1 MEKKETKLTELFELN
16 SGKRE
21 YKGLDG
27 ITVHKVDIYKNR
39 GLIELKLNGVSS
51 LPADNDAAVF
61 LEDLET
67 DFGFRINFVFDECRG
82 GNISDYIDGLEKL
95 IMYMVKRDG
104 GASLQGFTDYVRVI
118 CSEGNPDEGIKPGA
132 DLNVPEWWEG
142 MLGPNGKYDL
152 SSAFGNA
159 VYACCRIPPDSY
171 DIKVIDTTSDYE
183 DYSPE
188 NDILRAMENGT
199 YEEYDGNY
207 AKSAPKKSGKKKTE
221 AEVFA
226 EDNDAASNKDSWA
239 YKAKQVQKEA
249 KVESKNNF
257 DYSKNAQADEII
269 FGKVKKQAT
278 NMKIKSL
285 SMGEMDVNIIGSIKI
300 TDDLR
305 LTKSGK
311 SVIAKFDCFD
321 DTDGI
326 SCIAFLKPEEAD
338 GFQKKFEKGG
348 YVALQGN
355 CEKDTFSGEIQFKV
369 NGAFPAD
376 KPAGRKDTAERKRVE
391 LHVHTKMSA
400 DDATTD
406 PADLIKLAASFGHS
420 ACAVTDHG
428 VVQAFPH
435 VFEAAKGINKKRK
448 DTDEAPFKCI
458 LGCEGYLVDD
468 GPTVFYNLPY
478 DVEKDNYFKKADGD
492 EDAALNFIEKPKAV
506 GSFVSIV
513 IKREGDDALKDTFTS
528 VCASKYRLKGYKPV
542 KPEEEG
548 ESDQDAM
555 EFASHDID
563 KSLWDVSEFPEKL
576 SDESISI
583 KPLEPHYHLG
593 RVINEELDINCA
605 YADGSDEVIPSELVF
620 EHVADFHADFGD
632 AIYPGKGEPCDSYF
646 AMGELLEFIG
656 DSYITGPDIFTTLA
670 FLRRAGYGINIE
682 DHVYYRHKF
691 LMPAT
696 SDEDILETYYKGEFK
711 TVDELLAAKGTAFTY
726 AAAGDTH
733 DTMFEACYKSA
744 SCLAACLKDAGTV
757 NALDINYASG
767 HYTPGK
773 IKLIKQKNQSAKES
787 EALPVYH
794 IIYLARSNMGL
805 YNLYR
810 LVSESNIHYFSR
822 RPRTPKSLLKYF
834 KSGIIVGGACE
845 QGEIF
850 RYVLKAYVDSNKDRS
865 LTRKLLS
872 ESEEFRKILSLYDYV
887 EIQPLCNNMFIT
899 RQEPEKFGGTQPMN
913 ADDIRIINELLVET
927 ADDHNMPVCA
937 TTDSH
942 FLNKEDGRYRK
953 YMMMSM
959 GFEDAEMQSDL
970 YFRNTQEMLDE
981 FAYLGEKKAEEV
993 VIDNTN
999 KIADLIEFGIKPF
1012 PDGSY
1017 PPQIARAAADVRD
1030 IAYTKANRLYR
1041 HNGVLN
1047 EVVKARLDRELES
1060 IIGNGYAIMYYIA
1073 YRLVKKSNNDGYVV
1087 GSRGSVGSSFAATMC
1102 GISEVNPLPPHYR
1115 CPKCNYAEFDN
1126 SGKFGSGYDLP
1137 PKNCP
1142 ECGEKLIPDGQDI
1155 PFETFLGF
1163 KGDKQPDIDLN
1174 FSGEYQ
1180 PRAHAYVGVLFGGT
1194 HTFKAGTIGAY
1205 QDKNA
1210 YGVCRKVCEEKGE
1223 PFTQAHLAFMAR
1235 DIIGVKRTT
1244 SQHPGGIVVIA
1255 KEMDIYEFT
1264 PIQFP
1269 ANKTDGGIIT
1279 THFDFRA
1286 MHDTILKL
1294 DILGHA
1300 DPTVL
1305 RMLSDITGVTITDI
1319 PIPDEKVMSLLESTD
1334 ALGFPV
1340 EATDAGSAT
1349 LGLSELGTNM
1359 ARGMIKETKPTRFYD
1374 LVQLMGLSHGTDVWT
1389 GNAQDLIR
1397 DGTCDLN
1404 SVIGCRDSIMTS
1416 LIYWGLPNKDA
1427 FDIMEGVRKGKV
1439 AAGKVEKWPEYVE
1452 EMKSCG
1458 VPDWYIESCQKIKYM
1473 FPKAHAAAYAIS
1485 SLRVAWFKVYYP
1497 EEYYCSFFTHRGEG
1511 LFNAEDMC
1519 SGPEKVKERRIEL
1532 NEEMH
1537 AKGDPNTKLKYY
1549 FYELVE
1555 EMYARGITF
1564 APITLEDSLGTK
1576 FAKAGPKLIRPPFCA
1591 IPAVSPANG
1600 EAIERARA
1608 DGPFKNR
1615 DDFMK
1620 RTGVGQS
1627 VTEKLLAYGGILD
1640 DLPESAQM
1648 NLFDLFGGNDNGDD
1662 DGDK

>member
-1 MEKKETKLTELFELN
+1 MEKKSVKLLELFNVDEDRYQDLN
-16 SGKRE
+16 
-21 YKGLDG
+21 GL
-27 ITVHKVDIYKNR
+27 IVSKVDIYKAKAAINLVLEGADTLKDNR
-39 GLIELKLNGVSS
+39 SIVKLVKEL
-51 LPADNDAAVF
+51 
-61 LEDLET
+61 EQ
-67 DFGFRINFVFDECRG
+67 DFGTKVNFSFKDINKDNFESLYDKLRVLIRHYITRDSVG
-82 GNISDYIDGLEKL
+82 GVNDMVDFISLGFGCDYGTINIDVPAGWLMMFGDKDRENLIRSVDNAISICAAERLDFTYEIVSCDPDVAGSDTYPEYDILKAIEEGKLE
-95 IMYMVKRDG
+95 
-104 GASLQGFTDYVRVI
+104 F
-118 CSEGNPDEGIKPGA
+118 PDE
-132 DLNVPEWWEG
+132 PEAA
-142 MLGPNGKYDL
+142 PASK
-152 SSAFGNA
+152 
-159 VYACCRIPPDSY
+159 
-171 DIKVIDTTSDYE
+171 
-183 DYSPE
+183 
-188 NDILRAMENGT
+188 GT
-199 YEEYDGNY
+199 R
-207 AKSAPKKSGKKKTE
+207 KKKSDKKADTDAKPAGKDTWE
-221 AEVFA
+221 A
-226 EDNDAASNKDSWA
+226 
-239 YKAKQVQKEA
+239 KAQQLRKEA
-249 KVESKNNF
+249 KQEEKKF
-257 DYSKNAQADEII
+257 DYKAQANADNQLY
-269 FGKVKKQAT
+269 GKVKKQAT
-278 NMKIKSL
+278 FMKIADVTI
-285 SMGEMDVNIIGSIKI
+285 GCFDVNIAGNLVFNEDSFKLAK
-300 TDDLR
+300 TGR
-305 LTKSGK
+305 
-311 SVIAKFDCFD
+311 SVIVKFMCLD

-338 GFQKKFEKGG
+338 GFQKEFGKGG
-348 YVALQGN
+348 YVGIQGN
-355 CEKDTFSGEIQFKV
+355 VENDSFTGDKCIKVSGFFSAEKPPK
-369 NGAFPAD
+369 
-376 KPAGRKDTAERKRVE
+376 RKDTAERKRVE
-391 LHVHTKMSA
+391 LHVHTKMSES
-400 DDATTD
+400 DATTD

-448 DTDEAPFKCI
+448 DTGETPIKCI

-478 DVEKDNYFKKADGD
+478 DVKNDKIKPSDVD
-492 EDAALNFIEKPKAV
+492 DDASLNFITKPKAV

-513 IKREGDDALKDTFTS
+513 IERHGDDALRDTFTS
-528 VCASKYRLKGYKPV
+528 VCASKFRLKGYKAV

-563 KSLWDVSEFPEKL
+563 KTLWNPEEIPEEL
-576 SDESISI
+576 RDENINA
-583 KPLEPHYHLG
+583 KPLEPHAALG
-593 RVINEELDINCA
+593 TAVNVDLDINGDF
-605 YADGSDEVIPSELVF
+605 ADGSDEFIPSELVF
-620 EHVADFHADFGD
+620 EHVADFHAEFEDV
-632 AIYPGKGEPCDSYF
+632 IYPGTGEPCDSYF

-682 DHVYYRHKF
+682 DHKYYRHKF

-696 SDEDILETYYKGEFK
+696 SDEDILETFYKGEFK
-711 TVDELLAAKGTAFTY
+711 SVDEALNSKGMLLNY
-726 AAAGDTH
+726 APDGSGYDEMLAS
-733 DTMFEACYKSA
+733 CYKSA
-744 SCLAACLKDAGTV
+744 SLLVSCLKDAGTV
-757 NALDINYASG
+757 SALDINYKVG
-767 HYTPGK
+767 HFTPERVK
-773 IKLIKQKNQSAKES
+773 SNEKDAHKFPIT
-787 EALPVYH
+787 PMYH
-794 IIYLARSNMGL
+794 IIYLVRSNMGL

-810 LVSESNIHYFSR
+810 IVSESQIHYYSR

-845 QGEIF
+845 AGEIF
-850 RYVLKAYVDSNKDRS
+850 RFVLKKYRAFNKDRQA
-865 LTRKLLS
+865 TRDCLKD
-872 ESEEFRKILSLYDYV
+872 SEEFAKILSLYDYV
-887 EIQPLCNNMFIT
+887 EIQPLCNNLFLT
-899 RQEPEKFGGTQPMN
+899 RQDPEKYEGGQVPLN
-913 ADDIRIINELLVET
+913 EDDVRIINELLVET

-953 YMMMSM
+953 YMCMSM
-959 GFEDAEMQSDL
+959 GFSDAEMQSDL
-970 YFRNTQEMLDE
+970 YFRTTDEMLDE
-981 FAYLGEKKAEEV
+981 FKYLGEEKAMEV
-993 VIDNTN
+993 VVDNTN
-999 KIADLIEFGIKPF
+999 MIADMIDFGIKPF

-1030 IAYTKANRLYR
+1030 IAYTKANRMYR

-1047 EVVKARLDRELES
+1047 EVVKARLDRELAS

-1126 SGKFGSGYDLP
+1126 TGVYGSGYDLP
-1137 PKNCP
+1137 PKICP

-1180 PRAHAYVGVLFGGT
+1180 PRAHSYVGVLFGGT

-1210 YGVCRKVCEEKGE
+1210 YGVCRKICEEKGE

-1269 ANKTDGGIIT
+1269 ANKTDCGIIT

-1305 RMLSDITGVTITDI
+1305 RMLSDITGVNITDI
-1319 PIPDEKVMSLLESTD
+1319 PIPDEKVMSLLVSTD
-1334 ALGFPV
+1334 ALGFPI

-1397 DGTCDLN
+1397 AGTCDLN

-1452 EMKSCG
+1452 EMKKCG

-1473 FPKAHAAAYAIS
+1473 FPKAHAAAYSIS
-1485 SLRVAWFKVYYP
+1485 TLRVAWFKVYYP

-1511 LFNAEDMC
+1511 LFNAKDMC
-1519 SGPEKVKERRIEL
+1519 NGPEKVKKRRIEL
-1532 NEEMH
+1532 ADEMH

-1555 EMYARGITF
+1555 EMYARGIKF
-1564 APITLEDSLGTK
+1564 APITLNDSLGKK
-1576 FAKAGPKLIRPPFCA
+1576 FTKAGDKLIRPPFCA
-1591 IPAVSPANG
+1591 IAGVSEANG
-1600 EAIERARA
+1600 LDIENARKE
-1608 DGPFKNR
+1608 GEFKNR

-1627 VTEKLLAYGGILD
+1627 VTQKLIDYGGILD
-1640 DLPESAQM
+1640 DLPESAQI
-1648 NLFDLFGGNDNGDD
+1648 NFFDLL
-1662 DGDK
+1662 

>member
-1 MEKKETKLTELFELN
+1 MEKKSVKLLELFNVDSDKYEDLSEL
-16 SGKRE
+16 
-21 YKGLDG
+21 YVL
-27 ITVHKVDIYKNR
+27 KVDIYKAKASINIVLD
-39 GLIELKLNGVSS
+39 GVESLKVANSLVSFVKEL
-51 LPADNDAAVF
+51 
-61 LEDLET
+61 ER
-67 DFGFRINFVFDECRG
+67 DFGTRVNFSFAGIDDENYYFVYDSLNSLIKYYVIRDSDG
-82 GNISDYIDGLEKL
+82 GVRNIADFISLRSDIDYDVPGALSTITYIDIPSGWAMML
-95 IMYMVKRDG
+95 
-104 GASLQGFTDYVRVI
+104 TDSDKNEIIHAVSNAENI
-118 CSEGNPDEGIKPGA
+118 CIGNEDY
-132 DLNVPEWWEG
+132 
-142 MLGPNGKYDL
+142 GKYEIVVVESEFSGYDN
-152 SSAFGNA
+152 SS
-159 VYACCRIPPDSY
+159 D
-171 DIKVIDTTSDYE
+171 
-183 DYSPE
+183 
-188 NDILRAMENGT
+188 DILRAI
-199 YEEYDGNY
+199 EEGKLQFPDDEPVIEQSNKGGR
-207 AKSAPKKSGKKKTE
+207 KKKSDKEKEPDAKPAGKDTWAAK
-221 AEVFA
+221 AE
-226 EDNDAASNKDSWA
+226 
-239 YKAKQVQKEA
+239 QVRKEA
-249 KVESKNNF
+249 KQEDKQSFYKSKE
-257 DYSKNAQADEII
+257 NADNQLY
-269 FGKVKKQAT
+269 GKVKKQAT
-278 NMKIKSL
+278 FMKIANL
-285 SMGEMDVNIIGSIKI
+285 SVGCFDVNIVGDISFN
-300 TDDLR
+300 DDSFKLAKTGR
-305 LTKSGK
+305 
-311 SVIAKFDCFD
+311 SVVVKFMCLD

-338 GFQKKFEKGG
+338 SFQKEYGKGG
-348 YVALQGN
+348 FIGIQGN
-355 CEKDTFSGEIQFKV
+355 VENDSFTGDMMLKVSGFYKAEKPPK
-369 NGAFPAD
+369 
-376 KPAGRKDTAERKRVE
+376 RKDTAERKRVE

-400 DDATTD
+400 SDATTE
-406 PADLIKLAASFGHS
+406 PADLIKLAAQFGHS

-448 DTDEAPFKCI
+448 DTGEAPIKCI

-478 DVEKDNYFKKADGD
+478 DVKNDKFKRADTD
-492 EDAALNFIEKPKAV
+492 EDAALNFIEKPKSV
-506 GSFVSIV
+506 GSFVSLV
-513 IKREGDDALKDTFTS
+513 IKRNGDDALKDTFTS

-563 KSLWDVSEFPEKL
+563 KSLWDISEFPESL
-576 SDESISI
+576 SDESIAI
-583 KPLEPHYHLG
+583 KALEPHAPLG
-593 RVINEELDINCA
+593 KVINADLDINCTF
-605 YADGSDEVIPSELVF
+605 ADGSDEVVPSELVF
-620 EHVADFHADFGD
+620 EHVADFHADFD
-632 AIYPGKGEPCDSYF
+632 DVIYPGKGEPCDSYF

-682 DHVYYRHKF
+682 DHVYYRYKF

-696 SDEDILETYYKGEFK
+696 SDEDILETYFK
-711 TVDELLAAKGTAFTY
+711 REYITVDELLSARGAEFTY
-726 AAAGDTH
+726 ASTGDSH
-733 DTMFEACYKSA
+733 DAMFDECYKSA
-744 SCLAACLKDAGTV
+744 SCLVCCLKDAGSV
-757 NALDINYASG
+757 DALAINYSVG
-767 HYTPGK
+767 HRTPERL
-773 IKLIKQKNQSAKES
+773 KLQKKQKETWEET
-787 EALPVYH
+787 EALPPYH
-794 IIYLARSNMGL
+794 IIYLVRSNMGL

-810 LVSESNIHYFSR
+810 LVSESQIHYFSK

-850 RYVLKAYVDSNKDRS
+850 RYVLKSYVNNDKDRT
-865 LTRKLLS
+865 LTRQALK
-872 ESEEFRKILSLYDYV
+872 ESDEFRKILSLYDYV
-887 EIQPLCNNMFIT
+887 EIQPLCNNMFLT
-899 RQEPEKFGGTQPMN
+899 REEPSKFGGTKPMDEN
-913 ADDIRIINELLVET
+913 DVRIINELLVET
-927 ADDHNMPVCA
+927 ADDHGMPVCA

-942 FLNKEDGRYRK
+942 FLNKEDGIYRK
-953 YMMMSM
+953 YLLMSM
-959 GFEDAEMQSDL
+959 GFEDAEYQPDL
-970 YFRNTQEMLDE
+970 YFRTTDEMLEE
-981 FAYLGEKKAEEV
+981 FSYLGEEKAMEV
-993 VIDNTN
+993 VVDNTN
-999 KIADLIEFGIKPF
+999 MIADKIEFGIKPF

-1030 IAYTKANRLYR
+1030 IAYTKANKLYR

-1126 SGKFGSGYDLP
+1126 SGKYGSGYDLP

-1210 YGVCRKVCEEKGE
+1210 YGICRKICEEKGE
-1223 PFTQAHLAFMAR
+1223 HFTQAHLAYMAR

-1269 ANKTDGGIIT
+1269 AEKTDGGIIT

-1305 RMLSDITGVTITDI
+1305 RMLSDITGVNITDI
-1319 PIPDEKVMSLLESTD
+1319 PIPDEKVMSLLVGTD
-1334 ALGFPV
+1334 ALGFPI

-1397 DGTCDLN
+1397 SGTCDLN

-1439 AAGKVEKWPEYVE
+1439 AAGKVEKWPDYVR
-1452 EMKSCG
+1452 EMKDCG

-1485 SLRVAWFKVYYP
+1485 TLRVAWFKVYYP

-1511 LFNAEDMC
+1511 LFDAEQMC
-1519 SGPEKVKERRIEL
+1519 NGPEKVKKRRIEL
-1532 NEEMH
+1532 ADEMH

-1564 APITLEDSLGTK
+1564 APITLNDSLGKK
-1576 FAKAGPKLIRPPFCA
+1576 FAKAGDKLIRPPFCA
-1591 IPAVSPANG
+1591 IAGVSEANG
-1600 EAIERARA
+1600 IDIENARK
-1608 DGPFKNR
+1608 DGEFKNR

-1627 VTEKLLAYGGILD
+1627 VTQKLLDYGGILD
-1640 DLPESAQM
+1640 DLPESAQL
-1648 NLFDLFGGNDNGDD
+1648 NLFDFLGG
-1662 DGDK
+1662 

>member
-1 MEKKETKLTELFELN
+1 MEKINVKLLDLFNVDSDRYKDLSEL
-16 SGKRE
+16 
-21 YKGLDG
+21 Y
-27 ITVHKVDIYKNR
+27 VQKVDIYKAKASVNIIIDGVESLSGKNSLVSFVHDLENDFGTR
-39 GLIELKLNGVSS
+39 VNFTFKGFDDINFPTAYEAVSDLIKYYVARDNKNEVSN
-51 LPADNDAAVF
+51 PADNI
-61 LEDLET
+61 DLKADVDYDSGDCFGYVTYINILSGWALMLSDSEKKNIIESVREASYICLGTDIPGRFEIET
-67 DFGFRINFVFDECRG
+67 IDPDIAG
-82 GNISDYIDGLEKL
+82 SDL
-95 IMYMVKRDG
+95 M
-104 GASLQGFTDYVRVI
+104 
-118 CSEGNPDEGIKPGA
+118 PD
-132 DLNVPEWWEG
+132 
-142 MLGPNGKYDL
+142 
-152 SSAFGNA
+152 
-159 VYACCRIPPDSY
+159 
-171 DIKVIDTTSDYE
+171 DIYQAMKELKFEDYE
-183 DYSPE
+183 VPADT
-188 NDILRAMENGT
+188 GK
-199 YEEYDGNY
+199 G
-207 AKSAPKKSGKKKTE
+207 SGKKNKSEKKEDSDTKPNKNSWE
-221 AEVFA
+221 A
-226 EDNDAASNKDSWA
+226 
-239 YKAKQVQKEA
+239 KAQQLRKEA
-249 KVESKNNF
+249 KQEEKKF
-257 DYSKNAQADEII
+257 DYKAQANADNQLY
-269 FGKVKKQAT
+269 GKVKKQAT
-278 NMKIKSL
+278 FMKIANL
-285 SMGEMDVNIIGSIKI
+285 TIGCFDVNIAGNLIFNEDSFKLAKTG
-300 TDDLR
+300 R
-305 LTKSGK
+305 
-311 SVIAKFDCFD
+311 SVIVKFMCLD

-338 GFQKKFEKGG
+338 GFQKEFGKGG
-348 YVALQGN
+348 YVGIQGN
-355 CEKDTFSGEIQFKV
+355 VENDSFTGDKCLKVSGFFSAEKPPK
-369 NGAFPAD
+369 
-376 KPAGRKDTAERKRVE
+376 RKDTAERKRVE
-391 LHVHTKMSA
+391 LHVHTKMSES
-400 DDATTD
+400 DATTD
-406 PADLIKLAASFGHS
+406 PADLIKLAAQFGHS

-448 DTDEAPFKCI
+448 DTGEAPIKCI

-478 DVEKDNYFKKADGD
+478 DVKNDKIKPSDVD
-492 EDAALNFIEKPKAV
+492 DDASLNFIFKPKAV

-513 IKREGDDALKDTFTS
+513 IKRNGDDALRDIFTS
-528 VCASKYRLKGYKPV
+528 VCASKYRLKGYKAV

-563 KSLWDVSEFPEKL
+563 KSLWDPSEVPEKL
-576 SDESISI
+576 RDENITK
-583 KPLEPHYHLG
+583 KPLDPHEPLG
-593 RVINEELDINCA
+593 MTVNIERDVKDE
-605 YADGSDEVIPSELVF
+605 YADGTDEVIPSELVF
-620 EHVADFHADFGD
+620 EHVADFHAEFED
-632 AIYPGKGEPCDSYF
+632 AIYPGTGEPCDSYF

-682 DHVYYRHKF
+682 DQVYYRHKF

-696 SDEDILETYYKGEFK
+696 SDEDILETFYKGEFK
-711 TVDELLAAKGTAFTY
+711 TVDEALSSKGTLFNYTAVGSEFDDMFT
-726 AAAGDTH
+726 
-733 DTMFEACYKSA
+733 ACYKSA
-744 SCLAACLKDAGTV
+744 SLLASCLIDAGTV
-757 NALDINYASG
+757 DALDINYKVG
-767 HYTPGK
+767 HYTPAR
-773 IKLIKQKNQSAKES
+773 IKSNDKNANK
-787 EALPVYH
+787 LPIAPMYH
-794 IIYLARSNMGL
+794 IIYLVRSNMGL

-810 LVSESNIHYFSR
+810 IVSESQIHYYAR

-845 QGEIF
+845 RGEIY
-850 RYVLKAYVDSNKDRS
+850 RYVITQYRSLNKDRQA
-865 LTRKLLS
+865 TREFLK
-872 ESEEFRKILSLYDYV
+872 ESEEFAKILSLYDYV

-899 RQEPEKFGGTQPMN
+899 RQDPSKSDTGTTPMN
-913 ADDIRIINELLVET
+913 EDDIRIVNELLVET
-927 ADDHNMPVCA
+927 ADDHGMPVCA

-953 YMMMSM
+953 YMLMSM
-959 GFEDAEMQSDL
+959 GFDDAEMQSDL
-970 YFRNTQEMLDE
+970 YFRTTDEMLEE
-981 FAYLGEKKAEEV
+981 FKYLGEEKAMEV
-993 VIDNTN
+993 VVDNTN
-999 KIADLIEFGIKPF
+999 MIADMIEFGIKPF

-1030 IAYTKANRLYR
+1030 IAYTKANRMYR
-1041 HNGVLN
+1041 HKGVLN
-1047 EVVKARLDRELES
+1047 EVVKARLDRELDS
-1060 IIGNGYAIMYYIA
+1060 IINNGYAIMYYIA

-1115 CPKCNYAEFDN
+1115 CKKCNYAEFDN
-1126 SGKFGSGYDLP
+1126 SGKYGSGYDLP

-1142 ECGEKLIPDGQDI
+1142 ECGEPLTPDGQDI

-1210 YGVCRKVCEEKGE
+1210 YGVCRKICEEKGE

-1269 ANKTDGGIIT
+1269 ANKTDCGIIT

-1305 RMLSDITGVTITDI
+1305 RMLSDITGVNITDI
-1319 PIPDEKVMSLLESTD
+1319 PIPDEKVMSLLVNTD
-1334 ALGFPV
+1334 ALGFPI

-1397 DGTCDLN
+1397 AGTCDLN

-1452 EMKSCG
+1452 EMKKCG

-1473 FPKAHAAAYAIS
+1473 FPKAHAAAYSIS
-1485 SLRVAWFKVYYP
+1485 TLRVAWFKVYYP

-1519 SGPEKVKERRIEL
+1519 NGPEKVKKRRIEL
-1532 NEEMH
+1532 ADEMH

-1564 APITLEDSLGTK
+1564 APITLNDSLGKK

-1600 EAIERARA
+1600 EAIEKARA
-1608 DGPFKNR
+1608 EAPFKNR

-1627 VTEKLLAYGGILD
+1627 VTQKLLDYGGILD
-1640 DLPESAQM
+1640 DLPESAQINM
-1648 NLFDLFGGNDNGDD
+1648 FDLM
-1662 DGDK
+1662 

>member
-16 SGKRE
+16 SGDKE
-21 YKGLDG
+21 YSGLDG
-27 ITVHKVDIYKNR
+27 ITVQKLDIYKAR
-39 GLIELKLNGVSS
+39 GLIELKLNGVTS
-51 LPADNDAAVF
+51 LTAGNDLVGF

-67 DFGFRINFVFDECRG
+67 DFGFTVNFVFEECSG
-82 GNISDYIDGLEKL
+82 GNIVDYIDGLDKL
-95 IMYMVKRDG
+95 LLYMVKRDG
-104 GASLQGFTDYVRVI
+104 AAGLKGFVDYVRVD
-118 CSEGNPDEGIKPGA
+118 SNSGIELVVPG
-132 DLNVPEWWEG
+132 WWDG
-142 MLGPNGKYDL
+142 MLGPNGKGDL
-152 SSAFGNA
+152 LSAFADA
-159 VYACCRIPPDSY
+159 VYACCRIPADLY
-171 DIKVIDTTSDYE
+171 ELKVLSVTSDHDE
-183 DYSPE
+183 YSPE
-188 NDILRAMENGT
+188 DDILRAIESGT
-199 YEEYDGNY
+199 YEEFDGNY
-207 AKSAPKKSGKKKTE
+207 GKTPSKKGKKKKSETE
-221 AEVFA
+221 AFA

-239 YKAKQVQKEA
+239 YKAKQVQQEA

-257 DYSKNAQADEII
+257 DYSKNAQAEEIV
-269 FGKVKKQAT
+269 FGKVKKQAV
-278 NMKIKSL
+278 NMKIKNL
-285 SMGEMDVNIIGSIKI
+285 ALGEMDVNIVGRIQI
-300 TDDLR
+300 TDELR

-311 SVIAKFDCFD
+311 SVITKFDCFD

-348 YVALQGN
+348 YVGLQGN
-355 CEKDTFSGEIQFKV
+355 CEKDSYSGEIQFKV
-369 NGAFPAD
+369 NGAFPAE
-376 KPAGRKDTAERKRVE
+376 KPEGRKDNSERKRVE

-448 DTDEAPFKCI
+448 ETGEAPIKCI

-478 DVEKDNYFKKADGD
+478 DVEKDKFFKKAEGD

-506 GSFVSIV
+506 GSFVSLV
-513 IKREGDDALKDTFTS
+513 IKRNGDDALKDTFTS

-542 KPEEEG
+542 RPVEEG

-563 KSLWDVSEFPEKL
+563 KSLWDISEFPEKL
-576 SDESISI
+576 SDESIAV
-583 KPLEPHYHLG
+583 KQVAPHERLG
-593 RVINEELDINCA
+593 EVINAELDINCA
-605 YADGSDEVIPSELVF
+605 FADGSDEVVPLELVF
-620 EHVADFHADFGD
+620 EHVADFHADFED
-632 AIYPGKGEPCDSYF
+632 AIYPGTGEPCDSYF

-696 SDEDILETYYKGEFK
+696 SDEDILETYFKGEFN
-711 TVDELLAAKGTAFTY
+711 TVDELLAAKGAEFSY
-726 AAAGDTH
+726 NAAGDSH
-733 DTMFEACYKSA
+733 DAMFDKCYKSA
-744 SCLAACLKDAGTV
+744 SCLIACLKDAGTV
-757 NALDINYASG
+757 NALDINYSAG
-767 HYTPGK
+767 HFTPGRIK
-773 IKLIKQKNQSAKES
+773 IAKKSKNNAE
-787 EALPVYH
+787 EPPLPVYH

-810 LVSESNIHYFSR
+810 LVSESHIHYFSG

-845 QGEIF
+845 RGEIY
-850 RYVLKAYVDSNKDRS
+850 RYVITTYRANNKDRV
-865 LTRKLLS
+865 LTRQLLK
-872 ESEEFRKILSLYDYV
+872 ESEEFKRILSLYDYV

-899 RQEPEKFGGTQPMN
+899 RQEPEKSDTGTTPVDEN
-913 ADDIRIINELLVET
+913 DIRIINELLVET

-942 FLNKEDGRYRK
+942 FLNKEDGMYRK
-953 YMMMSM
+953 YLMMCMNYS
-959 GFEDAEMQSDL
+959 DAEMQSDL
-970 YFRNTQEMLDE
+970 YFRNTEEMLAE
-981 FAYLGEKKAEEV
+981 FSYLGEKKAEEV

-999 KIADLIEFGIKPF
+999 MIADLIEFGVKPF

-1126 SGKFGSGYDLP
+1126 SGKYGSGYDLP

-1223 PFTQAHLAFMAR
+1223 TFTQAHLAYMAR

-1319 PIPDEKVMSLLESTD
+1319 PIPDEKVMSLLQSTD
-1334 ALGFPV
+1334 ALGFPI
-1340 EATDAGSAT
+1340 EATDAGAAT

-1374 LVQLMGLSHGTDVWT
+1374 LVQLMGLSHGTDVWN

-1397 DGTCDLN
+1397 EGICDLN

-1439 AAGKVEKWPEYVE
+1439 AAGKIEKWPEYVQ

-1519 SGPEKVKERRIEL
+1519 NGPEKVKERRIEL

-1591 IPAVSPANG
+1591 IPSVSPANG
-1600 EAIERARA
+1600 EAIEKARA
-1608 DGPFKNR
+1608 EGPFKNR

-1620 RTGVGQS
+1620 RTGLGQA

-1648 NLFDLFGGNDNGDD
+1648 NLFDLM
-1662 DGDK
+1662 

>member
-1 MEKKETKLTELFELN
+1 MEKKRVKLLELFNVDSDKYKDLDEL
-16 SGKRE
+16 
-21 YKGLDG
+21 Y
-27 ITVHKVDIYKNR
+27 VVKVDIYKAKASINIILE
-39 GLIELKLNGVSS
+39 GIDSLKYNNSVVALVSELEK
-51 LPADNDAAVF
+51 
-61 LEDLET
+61 
-67 DFGFRINFVFDECRG
+67 DFGTKVNFCF
-82 GNISDYIDGLEKL
+82 N
-95 IMYMVKRDG
+95 
-104 GASLQGFTDYVRVI
+104 GFTDDNLPDAYSNIESLIRYYAARDG
-118 CSEGNPDEGIKPGA
+118 EGPVKNLADFISLQADIDYDNGA
-132 DLNVPEWWEG
+132 ALSYISYINVSSGWSS
-142 MLGPNGKYDL
+142 MLGNEDKESL
-152 SSAFGNA
+152 TSAINDANTICVGNEIS
-159 VYACCRIPPDSY
+159 CRCEILCHDHDMAGMDMSQDDDVIRAIEEGRMVFPDIEY
-171 DIKVIDTTSDYE
+171 V
-183 DYSPE
+183 
-188 NDILRAMENGT
+188 
-199 YEEYDGNY
+199 EEKANKG
-207 AKSAPKKSGKKKTE
+207 SKKKKDEKAGDAE
-221 AEVFA
+221 AKP
-226 EDNDAASNKDSWA
+226 AAKDSWEA
-239 YKAKQVQKEA
+239 KAQQARKEA
-249 KVESKNNF
+249 KQEEKKF
-257 DYSKNAQADEII
+257 DYKAQANADNQLY
-269 FGKVKKQAT
+269 GRVKKQAT
-278 NMKIKSL
+278 FMKISDL
-285 SMGEMDVNIIGSIKI
+285 TIGCFDVNIAGNLIFNEDSFKLAKTG
-300 TDDLR
+300 R
-305 LTKSGK
+305 
-311 SVIAKFDCFD
+311 SVIVKFMCLD

-338 GFQKKFEKGG
+338 GFQNEFGKGG
-348 YVALQGN
+348 YVGIQGN
-355 CEKDTFSGEIQFKV
+355 VENDSFTGDKCLKVSGFFSAEKPPK
-369 NGAFPAD
+369 
-376 KPAGRKDTAERKRVE
+376 RKDNAERKRVE
-391 LHVHTKMSA
+391 LHVHTKMSES
-400 DDATTD
+400 DATTD
-406 PADLIKLAASFGHS
+406 PADLIKLAAQFGHS

-448 DTDEAPFKCI
+448 ETGEAPIKCI

-478 DVEKDNYFKKADGD
+478 DVKNDKIKPSDVD
-492 EDAALNFIEKPKAV
+492 DDASLNFIFKPKAV

-513 IKREGDDALKDTFTS
+513 IKRNGDDALRDTFTS
-528 VCASKYRLKGYKPV
+528 VCASKYRLKGYKAV

-563 KSLWDVSEFPEKL
+563 KSLWDPDEVPETL
-576 SDESISI
+576 RDENITK
-583 KPLEPHYHLG
+583 KPLDPHEPLG
-593 RVINEELDINCA
+593 MTLNIERDIKDE
-605 YADGSDEVIPSELVF
+605 YADGTDEVIPSELVF
-620 EHVADFHADFGD
+620 EHVADFHAEFED
-632 AIYPGKGEPCDSYF
+632 AIYPGTGEPCDSYF

-696 SDEDILETYYKGEFK
+696 SDEDILETFYKGEFK
-711 TVDELLAAKGTAFTY
+711 TLDEALNAKGTMFTY
-726 AAAGDTH
+726 TADGSEFDE
-733 DTMFEACYKSA
+733 MFTACYKSA
-744 SCLAACLKDAGTV
+744 SLLASCLTDAGTV
-757 NALDINYASG
+757 DALSINYSCG
-767 HYTPGK
+767 HYTPEK
-773 IKLIKQKNQSAKES
+773 IKSTKKIAPSS
-787 EALPVYH
+787 PIREAPTYH
-794 IIYLARSNMGL
+794 IIYLVRSNMGL

-810 LVSESNIHYFSR
+810 IVSESQIHYFAL

-845 QGEIF
+845 RGEIY
-850 RYVLKAYVDSNKDRS
+850 RYVISKYRSLNKDRQA
-865 LTRKLLS
+865 TRDFLKD
-872 ESEEFRKILSLYDYV
+872 SEEFAKILSLYDYV

-899 RQEPEKFGGTQPMN
+899 RQDPSKSDTGTTPMN
-913 ADDIRIINELLVET
+913 EDDIRIINELLVDT
-927 ADDHNMPVCA
+927 ADDHGMPVCA

-953 YMMMSM
+953 YMLMSM
-959 GFEDAEMQSDL
+959 GFDDAEMQSDL
-970 YFRNTQEMLDE
+970 YFRTTDEMLEE
-981 FAYLGEKKAEEV
+981 FKYLGEEKAMEV
-993 VIDNTN
+993 VVDNTN
-999 KIADLIEFGIKPF
+999 MIADMIDFGIKPF

-1030 IAYTKANRLYR
+1030 IAYTKANRMYR
-1041 HNGVLN
+1041 HKGVLN
-1047 EVVKARLDRELES
+1047 EVVKARLDRELDS
-1060 IIGNGYAIMYYIA
+1060 IINNGYAIMYYIA

-1126 SGKFGSGYDLP
+1126 SGVYGSGYDLP
-1137 PKNCP
+1137 PKTCP

-1210 YGVCRKVCEEKGE
+1210 YGVCRKICEEKGE

-1269 ANKTDGGIIT
+1269 ANKTDCGIIT

-1305 RMLSDITGVTITDI
+1305 RMLSDITGVNITDI
-1319 PIPDEKVMSLLESTD
+1319 PIPDEKVMSLLVSTD
-1334 ALGFPV
+1334 ALGFPID
-1340 EATDAGSAT
+1340 ATDAGSAT

-1397 DGTCDLN
+1397 AGTCDLN

-1439 AAGKVEKWPEYVE
+1439 AAGKVEKWPQYVE
-1452 EMKSCG
+1452 EMKNCG

-1473 FPKAHAAAYAIS
+1473 FPKAHAAAYSIS
-1485 SLRVAWFKVYYP
+1485 TLRVAWFKVYYP

-1519 SGPEKVKERRIEL
+1519 NGPEKVKKRRIEL
-1532 NEEMH
+1532 ADEMH

-1564 APITLEDSLGTK
+1564 APITLNDSLGKK
-1576 FAKAGPKLIRPPFCA
+1576 FSKAGPKLIRPPFCA

-1600 EAIERARA
+1600 EAIEKARA
-1608 DGPFKNR
+1608 EAPFKNR

-1627 VTEKLLAYGGILD
+1627 VTQKLLDYGGILD
-1640 DLPESAQM
+1640 DLPESAQI
-1648 NLFDLFGGNDNGDD
+1648 NLFDLM
-1662 DGDK
+1662 

>member
-1 MEKKETKLTELFELN
+1 MEKKRVKLLELFNLD
-16 SGKRE
+16 SDKF
-21 YKGLDG
+21 KDLDG
-27 ITVHKVDIYKNR
+27 LFVLKVDIYKAKASVNIVLD
-39 GLIELKLNGVSS
+39 GIDSLTGNNSLKSFVEELES
-51 LPADNDAAVF
+51 
-61 LEDLET
+61 
-67 DFGFRINFVFDECRG
+67 DFGTKVNFSFTGISDVDFPVVFDTLTPLIKHYITRDSSS
-82 GNISDYIDGLEKL
+82 NISDLADFATFRADVDYDADGEPGYQTFICLPSGWASML
-95 IMYMVKRDG
+95 SDPDRVNLT
-104 GASLQGFTDYVRVI
+104 GAVSDASSICFGNELKISYEILSLDPDVAGSDLSDEEEIKQALQGLKFEDFI
-118 CSEGNPDEGIKPGA
+118 EEEDKDS
-132 DLNVPEWWEG
+132 
-142 MLGPNGKYDL
+142 GK
-152 SSAFGNA
+152 
-159 VYACCRIPPDSY
+159 
-171 DIKVIDTTSDYE
+171 
-183 DYSPE
+183 
-188 NDILRAMENGT
+188 
-199 YEEYDGNY
+199 
-207 AKSAPKKSGKKKTE
+207 KSSGKKKSDKDKKDAPE
-221 AEVFA
+221 AA
-226 EDNDAASNKDSWA
+226 PGKDSWKFKA
-239 YKAKQVQKEA
+239 DQLKKEAKQVDKQAFFKAKE
-249 KVESKNNF
+249 
-257 DYSKNAQADEII
+257 NAENQLY
-269 FGKVKKQAT
+269 GRVKKQAT
-278 NMKIKSL
+278 FMKIADL
-285 SMGEMDVNIIGSIKI
+285 TIGCFDVNIAGDISFGEDSFKLAK
-300 TDDLR
+300 T
-305 LTKSGK
+305 GK
-311 SVIAKFDCFD
+311 SVIVKFMCLD

-338 GFQKKFEKGG
+338 SFQKEYGKGG
-348 YVALQGN
+348 FIGIQGN
-355 CEKDTFSGEIQFKV
+355 VENDSFTGDKTLRVSGFYKAEKPPK
-369 NGAFPAD
+369 
-376 KPAGRKDTAERKRVE
+376 RKDTAERKRVE
-391 LHVHTKMSA
+391 LHVHTKMSES
-400 DDATTD
+400 DATTD
-406 PADLIKLAASFGHS
+406 PKDLVKLAVSFGHS

-435 VFEAAKGINKKRK
+435 VFEEAKEKMVGDK
-448 DTDEAPFKCI
+448 PFKCI

-478 DVEKDNYFKKADGD
+478 DVKNDKIKPSGD
-492 EDAALNFIEKPKAV
+492 DDDASLNFITKPKAV
-506 GSFVSIV
+506 GSFVAIT
-513 IKREGDDALKDTFTS
+513 IERNGDDALRDTFTS
-528 VCASKYRLKGYKPV
+528 VCASKFRLKGYKAV

-563 KSLWDVSEFPEKL
+563 KTLWDPEEIPEELK
-576 SDESISI
+576 DENINA
-583 KPLEPHYHLG
+583 KPLDPHAPLG
-593 RVINEELDINCA
+593 TSCNVDLDINGEF
-605 YADGSDEVIPSELVF
+605 ADGSDEVIPTELVF
-620 EHVADFHADFGD
+620 EHVADFHAEFEDI
-632 AIYPGKGEPCDSYF
+632 IYPGTGEPCDSYF

-656 DSYITGPDIFTTLA
+656 DSYVTGPDIFTTLA

-682 DHVYYRHKF
+682 DHKYYRHKF

-696 SDEDILETYYKGEFK
+696 SDEDILETFYKGEFK
-711 TVDELLAAKGTAFTY
+711 TVDEALDSKGASFEFAADGGRF
-726 AAAGDTH
+726 DE
-733 DTMFEACYKSA
+733 MFSACYKSA
-744 SCLAACLKDAGTV
+744 SLLVSCLKDAGTV
-757 NALDINYASG
+757 SALDINYKAG
-767 HYTPGK
+767 HYTPERVK
-773 IKLIKQKNQSAKES
+773 SNEKDARKLPIT
-787 EALPVYH
+787 PMYH
-794 IIYLARSNMGL
+794 IIYLVRSNMGL

-810 LVSESNIHYFSR
+810 IVSESQIHYYSR

-845 QGEIF
+845 RGEIF
-850 RYVLKAYVDSNKDRS
+850 RYVITKYRSLNKDRQA
-865 LTRKLLS
+865 TREFLKD
-872 ESEEFRKILSLYDYV
+872 SEEFAKILSLYDYV
-887 EIQPLCNNMFIT
+887 EIQPLCNNMFLT
-899 RQEPEKFGGTQPMN
+899 RQAPEKSDTGTTPLN
-913 ADDIRIINELLVET
+913 EDDIRIINELLVET

-959 GFEDAEMQSDL
+959 GFDDAEMQSDL
-970 YFRNTQEMLDE
+970 YFRTTDEMLEE
-981 FAYLGEKKAEEV
+981 FKYLGEEKAMEV
-993 VIDNTN
+993 VVDNTN
-999 KIADLIEFGIKPF
+999 MIADMIEYGIKPF

-1030 IAYTKANRLYR
+1030 IAYTKANRMYR

-1047 EVVKARLDRELES
+1047 EVVKARLDRELKS

-1126 SGKFGSGYDLP
+1126 TGVYGSGYDLP
-1137 PKNCP
+1137 PKVCP

-1163 KGDKQPDIDLN
+1163 HGDKQPDIDLN

-1269 ANKTDGGIIT
+1269 ANKTDCGIIT

-1319 PIPDEKVMSLLESTD
+1319 PIPDEKVMSLLVGTD
-1334 ALGFPV
+1334 ALGFPID
-1340 EATDAGSAT
+1340 ATDAGSAT

-1397 DGTCDLN
+1397 SGTCDLN

-1439 AAGKVEKWPEYVE
+1439 AAGKVKKWPDYVE
-1452 EMKSCG
+1452 EMKKCG

-1485 SLRVAWFKVYYP
+1485 TLRVAWFKVYYP

-1511 LFNAEDMC
+1511 LFDATQLCE
-1519 SGPEKVKERRIEL
+1519 GPEKVKKRRIEL
-1532 NEEMH
+1532 ADEMH

-1564 APITLEDSLGTK
+1564 APITLNDSLGKK
-1576 FAKAGPKLIRPPFCA
+1576 FTKAGDKLIRPPFCA
-1591 IPAVSPANG
+1591 IPGVSEANG
-1600 EAIERARA
+1600 IDIENARK
-1608 DGPFKNR
+1608 DGEFKNR

-1627 VTEKLLAYGGILD
+1627 VTQKILDYGGILD
-1640 DLPESAQM
+1640 DLPESAQI
-1648 NLFDLFGGNDNGDD
+1648 NLFDMLGG
-1662 DGDK
+1662 

>member
-1 MEKKETKLTELFELN
+1 MEKKRVKLLELFNVEDD
-16 SGKRE
+16 R
-21 YKGLDG
+21 YKDLVDL
-27 ITVHKVDIYKNR
+27 TVVKVDIYKAKASINIILEGIENLKENRSIVAFVEELERDFGTKVNFTFKGINQDNFPYLYESLR
-39 GLIELKLNGVSS
+39 GLIKHYIARDSVGGVCDMVDFINLSFDGDYETVNIDIPTGWSAMLTDSDRKNLKESVGDAVSICV
-51 LPADNDAAVF
+51 ADQ
-61 LEDLET
+61 
-67 DFGFRINFVFDECRG
+67 INFNYEI
-82 GNISDYIDGLEKL
+82 IS
-95 IMYMVKRDG
+95 
-104 GASLQGFTDYVRVI
+104 T
-118 CSEGNPDEGIKPGA
+118 
-132 DLNVPEWWEG
+132 VPEV
-142 MLGPNGKYDL
+142 
-152 SSAFGNA
+152 A
-159 VYACCRIPPDSY
+159 VLDFSQ
-171 DIKVIDTTSDYE
+171 E
-183 DYSPE
+183 D
-188 NDILRAMENGT
+188 DILKAIAEGRVEFPAEEPVEDQSNKGT
-199 YEEYDGNY
+199 
-207 AKSAPKKSGKKKTE
+207 KKKKTDNE
-221 AEVFA
+221 KAPDAKPAGKDTWAAKAE
-226 EDNDAASNKDSWA
+226 
-239 YKAKQVQKEA
+239 QVRKEA
-249 KVESKNNF
+249 KQEDKQSLYRAKE
-257 DYSKNAQADEII
+257 NAENQLY
-269 FGKVKKQAT
+269 GRVKKQAT
-278 NMKIKSL
+278 FMKIENL
-285 SMGEMDVNIIGSIKI
+285 TVGCFDVNIAGDISFN
-300 TDDLR
+300 DDSFKLAK
-305 LTKSGK
+305 TGK
-311 SVIAKFDCFD
+311 SVIVKFMCLD

-338 GFQKKFEKGG
+338 GFQKEFGKGG
-348 YVALQGN
+348 FVGIQGN
-355 CEKDTFSGEIQFKV
+355 VENDSFTGDKCLRVSGFFSAEKPPK
-369 NGAFPAD
+369 
-376 KPAGRKDTAERKRVE
+376 RKDNAERKRVE
-391 LHVHTKMSA
+391 LHVHTKMSES
-400 DDATTD
+400 DATTE

-448 DTDEAPFKCI
+448 DTGEAPIKCI

-478 DVEKDNYFKKADGD
+478 DVKNDKIKPSDVD
-492 EDAALNFIEKPKAV
+492 DDASLNFITKPKAV

-513 IKREGDDALKDTFTS
+513 IKRNGDDALRDTFTS
-528 VCASKYRLKGYKPV
+528 VCASKFRLKGYKAV

-563 KSLWDVSEFPEKL
+563 KSLWNPDEIPEEL
-576 SDESISI
+576 RDENINA
-583 KPLEPHYHLG
+583 KPLEPHAPLG
-593 RVINEELDINCA
+593 TACNVDLDINGE

-620 EHVADFHADFGD
+620 EHVADFHAEFEDI
-632 AIYPGKGEPCDSYF
+632 IYPGSGEPCDSYF

-656 DSYITGPDIFTTLA
+656 DSYVTGPDIFTTLA

-682 DHVYYRHKF
+682 DHIYYRHKF

-696 SDEDILETYYKGEFK
+696 SDEDILETFYKCEYK
-711 TVDELLAAKGTAFTY
+711 TVDEAMSAKGVMFNY
-726 AAAGDTH
+726 APDGSDY
-733 DTMFEACYKSA
+733 DEMFASCYKSA
-744 SCLAACLKDAGTV
+744 SLLASCLNDAGTV
-757 NALDINYASG
+757 DALEINYKVG
-767 HYTPGK
+767 HYTPAR
-773 IKLIKQKNQSAKES
+773 IKSNDKDVHKVPIS
-787 EALPVYH
+787 PMYH
-794 IIYLARSNMGL
+794 IIYLVRSNMGL
-805 YNLYR
+805 YNLYHI
-810 LVSESNIHYFSR
+810 VSESQIHYYSK

-850 RYVLKAYVDSNKDRS
+850 RYVYNNYCAFNKDRQA
-865 LTRKLLS
+865 TRAFLKD
-872 ESEEFRKILSLYDYV
+872 SEEFAKILRLYDYV
-887 EIQPLCNNMFIT
+887 EIQPLCNNMFLT
-899 RQEPEKFGGTQPMN
+899 RVDPAKCKPGTFPLN
-913 ADDIRIINELLVET
+913 EDDVRIINELLVET
-927 ADDHNMPVCA
+927 ADDHGMPVCA

-953 YMMMSM
+953 YMLMSM
-959 GFEDAEMQSDL
+959 GFDDAEMQSDL
-970 YFRNTQEMLDE
+970 YFRTTNEMLDE
-981 FAYLGEKKAEEV
+981 FKYLGEEKAMEV
-993 VIDNTN
+993 VVDNTN
-999 KIADLIEFGIKPF
+999 MIADLIDFGIKPF

-1030 IAYTKANRLYR
+1030 IAYTKANRMYR

-1047 EVVKARLDRELES
+1047 EVVKARLDRELKS

-1126 SGKFGSGYDLP
+1126 TGVYGSGYDLP
-1137 PKNCP
+1137 PKVCP

-1163 KGDKQPDIDLN
+1163 HGDKQPDIDLN

-1210 YGVCRKVCEEKGE
+1210 YGVCRKICEEKGE

-1269 ANKTDGGIIT
+1269 ANKTDCGIIT

-1305 RMLSDITGVTITDI
+1305 RMLSDITGVNITDI
-1319 PIPDEKVMSLLESTD
+1319 PIPDEKVMSLLVSTD

-1397 DGTCDLN
+1397 AGTCDLN

-1452 EMKSCG
+1452 EMKKCG

-1485 SLRVAWFKVYYP
+1485 TLRVAWFKVYYP

-1519 SGPEKVKERRIEL
+1519 NGPEKVKKRRIEL
-1532 NEEMH
+1532 ADEMH

-1576 FAKAGPKLIRPPFCA
+1576 FAKAGPKLIRPPFSA
-1591 IPAVSPANG
+1591 IPSVSPANG

-1608 DGPFKNR
+1608 EAPFKNR

-1627 VTEKLLAYGGILD
+1627 VTQKLLDYGGILD
-1640 DLPESAQM
+1640 DLPESAQI
-1648 NLFDLFGGNDNGDD
+1648 NLFDLM
-1662 DGDK
+1662 

>member
-1 MEKKETKLTELFELN
+1 MEKKSVALLELFNVDKEKYSDLA
-16 SGKRE
+16 
-21 YKGLDG
+21 GLFV
-27 ITVHKVDIYKNR
+27 TKVDIYKARSAIN
-39 GLIELKLNGVSS
+39 LIIDGVDSLVGKNSLVRFVQELEQDFGTKVNLTFKGVDYDNLPDVCISVNDLVMYYIARDNSGGIGDTADFINLQTDVDYDHGAILAYITHINIPSGFDLMLN
-51 LPADNDAAVF
+51 DNDREQLAGAVRNAYQICLGNEIPGTFEIMSMEPDYAGMDISPEDIVRRAIDEGRLETFDEYVQEKKSSKKKKADKETDSGEEAGKDTWEFKAKQLRKEARQEDNKSFYNRKESAENELYGRVKKDAVF
-61 LEDLET
+61 M
-67 DFGFRINFVFDECRG
+67 
-82 GNISDYIDGLEKL
+82 NISDLTIGDVDVNIAGE
-95 IMYMVKRDG
+95 I
-104 GASLQGFTDYVRVI
+104 SFTD
-118 CSEGNPDEGIKPGA
+118 DFKLA
-132 DLNVPEWWEG
+132 
-142 MLGPNGKYDL
+142 
-152 SSAFGNA
+152 
-159 VYACCRIPPDSY
+159 
-171 DIKVIDTTSDYE
+171 
-183 DYSPE
+183 
-188 NDILRAMENGT
+188 
-199 YEEYDGNY
+199 
-207 AKSAPKKSGKKKTE
+207 KSGKTVIIK
-221 AEVFA
+221 FICL
-226 EDNDAASNKDSWA
+226 DA
-239 YKAKQVQKEA
+239 
-249 KVESKNNF
+249 
-257 DYSKNAQADEII
+257 
-269 FGKVKKQAT
+269 
-278 NMKIKSL
+278 
-285 SMGEMDVNIIGSIKI
+285 
-300 TDDLR
+300 
-305 LTKSGK
+305 
-311 SVIAKFDCFD
+311 
-321 DTDGI
+321 TDGI
-326 SCIAFLKPEEAD
+326 SCVAFLKPEEAD
-338 GFQKKFEKGG
+338 RFQKEFGKGG
-348 YVALQGN
+348 FIGIQGN
-355 CEKDTFSGEIQFKV
+355 CENDSFSGDKGFKV
-369 NGAFPAD
+369 SGFFKAERPP
-376 KPAGRKDTAERKRVE
+376 KRKDNAPRKRVE
-391 LHVHTKMSA
+391 LHVHTKMSES
-400 DDATTD
+400 DATTE
-406 PADLIKLAASFGHS
+406 PADLIKLAASWGHS

-435 VFEAAKGINKKRK
+435 VFEQAKEINKKRK
-448 DTDEAPFKCI
+448 DTGEEPIKCI

-478 DVEKDNYFKKADGD
+478 DVKNDKIKPSDADD
-492 EDAALNFIEKPKAV
+492 DASLNFITKPKAV

-513 IKREGDDALKDTFTS
+513 IKRNGDDALRDTFTS
-528 VCASKYRLKGYKPV
+528 VCASKFRLKGYKAV
-542 KPEEEG
+542 RPEEEG

-563 KSLWDVSEFPEKL
+563 KSLWNPDEIPEEL
-576 SDESISI
+576 RDENINV
-583 KPLEPHYHLG
+583 KPLEPHAPLG
-593 RVINEELDINCA
+593 AACNVDLDINGE

-620 EHVADFHADFGD
+620 EHVADFHAEFEDI
-632 AIYPGKGEPCDSYF
+632 IYPGKGEPCDSYF

-696 SDEDILETYYKGEFK
+696 SDEDILETFYKGEFK
-711 TVDELLAAKGTAFTY
+711 TVDEALGSKGSQFVFQADGSDFDEMFTS
-726 AAAGDTH
+726 
-733 DTMFEACYKSA
+733 CYKSA
-744 SCLAACLKDAGTV
+744 SLLVSCLKDAGTV
-757 NALDINYASG
+757 DALDINYKVG
-767 HYTPGK
+767 HYTPARVK
-773 IKLIKQKNQSAKES
+773 TNDKDSYKQYIMP
-787 EALPVYH
+787 LYH
-794 IIYLARSNMGL
+794 IIYLVRSNMGL
-805 YNLYR
+805 YNLYHI
-810 LVSESNIHYFSR
+810 VSESQIHYYSR

-850 RYVLKAYVDSNKDRS
+850 RYVYNNYCAFKKDRQA
-865 LTRKLLS
+865 TRAFLKDS
-872 ESEEFRKILSLYDYV
+872 AEFAKILSLYDYV
-887 EIQPLCNNMFIT
+887 EIQPLCNNMFLT
-899 RQEPEKFGGTQPMN
+899 RIDPEKCKPGTFPLN
-913 ADDIRIINELLVET
+913 EDDVRIINELLVET
-927 ADDHNMPVCA
+927 ADDHGMPVCA

-953 YMMMSM
+953 YMLMSM
-959 GFEDAEMQSDL
+959 GFDDADMQSDL
-970 YFRNTQEMLDE
+970 YFRTTDEMLEE
-981 FAYLGEKKAEEV
+981 FKYLGEEKAMEV
-993 VIDNTN
+993 VVDNTN
-999 KIADLIEFGIKPF
+999 MIADMIDFGIKPF

-1030 IAYTKANRLYR
+1030 IAYTKANRMYR
-1041 HNGVLN
+1041 HKGVLN
-1047 EVVKARLDRELES
+1047 PVVKERLDRELKS

-1087 GSRGSVGSSFAATMC
+1087 GSRGSVGSSFAATMS

-1126 SGKFGSGYDLP
+1126 TGVYGSGYDLP

-1163 KGDKQPDIDLN
+1163 HGDKQPDIDLN

-1210 YGVCRKVCEEKGE
+1210 YGVCRKICEERGE
-1223 PFTQAHLAFMAR
+1223 SFTQAHLAFMAR

-1269 ANKTDGGIIT
+1269 ANKTDCGIIT

-1305 RMLSDITGVTITDI
+1305 RMLSDITGVNITDI
-1319 PIPDEKVMSLLESTD
+1319 PIPDEKVMSLLVSTD
-1334 ALGFPV
+1334 ALGFPI

-1389 GNAQDLIR
+1389 GNAQELIR
-1397 DGTCDLN
+1397 SGTCDLN

-1439 AAGKVEKWPEYVE
+1439 AAGKVAKWPEYVE
-1452 EMKSCG
+1452 EMKNCG
-1458 VPDWYIESCQKIKYM
+1458 VPQWYIESCQKIKYM
-1473 FPKAHAAAYAIS
+1473 FPKAHAAAYSIS
-1485 SLRVAWFKVYYP
+1485 TLRVAWFKVYYP

-1519 SGPEKVKERRIEL
+1519 NGPERVKKRRIEL
-1532 NEEMH
+1532 ADEMH

-1555 EMYARGITF
+1555 EMYARGIRF
-1564 APITLEDSLGTK
+1564 APITLNDSLGTK
-1576 FAKAGPKLIRPPFCA
+1576 FSKAGDKLIRPPFSA
-1591 IPAVSPANG
+1591 IAGVSPSNG
-1600 EAIERARA
+1600 EAIEKARA
-1608 DGPFKNR
+1608 QGEFKNR

-1627 VTEKLLAYGGILD
+1627 VTQTLLDYGGILD
-1640 DLPESAQM
+1640 DLPESAQI
-1648 NLFDLFGGNDNGDD
+1648 DLFGLL
-1662 DGDK
+1662 DGGI

>member
-1 MEKKETKLTELFELN
+1 MEKKSVKLLELFNVDSDKFNDLSEL
-16 SGKRE
+16 
-21 YKGLDG
+21 YVL
-27 ITVHKVDIYKNR
+27 KVDIYKAKASINIVLD
-39 GLIELKLNGVSS
+39 GVESLKGSGSLVSFVSELEK
-51 LPADNDAAVF
+51 
-61 LEDLET
+61 
-67 DFGFRINFVFDECRG
+67 DFGTRVNFSFAGINDVNYFSVYESL
-82 GNISDYIDGLEKL
+82 NSL
-95 IMYMVKRDG
+95 IKYYVVRD
-104 GASLQGFTDYVRVI
+104 
-118 CSEGNPDEGIKPGA
+118 SEGGVKNIADFISLSSDIDYDVPG
-132 DLNVPEWWEG
+132 DLSTITHIEIPSGWAM
-142 MLGPNGKYDL
+142 MLTDSDNKEIIQAVSKAENICIGNEANGKYEIVIVDPEIAVSDD
-152 SSAFGNA
+152 SS
-159 VYACCRIPPDSY
+159 D
-171 DIKVIDTTSDYE
+171 
-183 DYSPE
+183 
-188 NDILRAMENGT
+188 DILRAI
-199 YEEYDGNY
+199 EEGKLQFPDDEPVEEQSKKGGR
-207 AKSAPKKSGKKKTE
+207 KKKSDKEK
-221 AEVFA
+221 
-226 EDNDAASNKDSWA
+226 DPDAKPAGKDSWTA
-239 YKAKQVQKEA
+239 KAEQVRKEAKQEDKQSLYKAKE
-249 KVESKNNF
+249 
-257 DYSKNAQADEII
+257 NADNQLY
-269 FGKVKKQAT
+269 GRVKKQAT
-278 NMKIKSL
+278 FMKIANL
-285 SMGEMDVNIIGSIKI
+285 TVGCFDVNVAGDISFN
-300 TDDLR
+300 DDSFKLAKTGR
-305 LTKSGK
+305 
-311 SVIAKFDCFD
+311 SVVVKFMCLD

-338 GFQKKFEKGG
+338 SFQKEYGKGG
-348 YVALQGN
+348 FIGIQGN
-355 CEKDTFSGEIQFKV
+355 VENDSFTGDKMLKVSGFFSAEKPPK
-369 NGAFPAD
+369 
-376 KPAGRKDTAERKRVE
+376 RKDNAERKRVE
-391 LHVHTKMSA
+391 LHVHTKMSES
-400 DDATTD
+400 DATTD
-406 PADLIKLAASFGHS
+406 PADLIKLAASFGHT

-448 DTDEAPFKCI
+448 DTGEAPIKCI

-478 DVEKDNYFKKADGD
+478 DVKNDKIKPSDVD
-492 EDAALNFIEKPKAV
+492 DDASLNFITKPKAV

-513 IKREGDDALKDTFTS
+513 IKRNGDDALRDTFTS
-528 VCASKYRLKGYKPV
+528 VCASKYRLKGYKDV

-563 KSLWDVSEFPEKL
+563 KSLWDPEEIPEEL
-576 SDESISI
+576 RDENINA
-583 KPLEPHYHLG
+583 KPLEPHAPLG
-593 RVINEELDINCA
+593 TAVNIDLDINGE
-605 YADGSDEVIPSELVF
+605 YADGSDEVIPSELIF
-620 EHVADFHADFGD
+620 EHVADFHAEFED
-632 AIYPGKGEPCDSYF
+632 AIFPGEGEPCDSYF

-656 DSYITGPDIFTTLA
+656 DSYVTGPDIFTTLA

-682 DHVYYRHKF
+682 DHKYYRHKF

-696 SDEDILETYYKGEFK
+696 SDEDILETFYKSEFKNVDDALSAKGAAFEYAINGGEF
-711 TVDELLAAKGTAFTY
+711 DE
-726 AAAGDTH
+726 
-733 DTMFEACYKSA
+733 MFASCYKSA
-744 SCLAACLKDAGTV
+744 SLLVSCLKDAGSV
-757 NALDINYASG
+757 DALSINYSVG
-767 HYTPGK
+767 HYTPEK
-773 IKLIKQKNQSAKES
+773 IKSTKKNGAIA
-787 EALPVYH
+787 EAPMYH
-794 IIYLARSNMGL
+794 IIYLVRSNMGL

-810 LVSESNIHYFSR
+810 IVSESQIHYYSR

-834 KSGIIVGGACE
+834 KSGLIVGGACE

-850 RYVLKAYVDSNKDRS
+850 RYVLKTYWDLNKNRQA
-865 LTRKLLS
+865 TRALLKD
-872 ESEEFRKILSLYDYV
+872 SEEFAKILSLYDYV
-887 EIQPLCNNMFIT
+887 EIQPLCNNMFLT
-899 RQEPEKFGGTQPMN
+899 REDPAGKAPLNE
-913 ADDIRIINELLVET
+913 DDVRIINELLVET
-927 ADDHNMPVCA
+927 ADDHGMPVCA

-953 YMMMSM
+953 YMLMSM
-959 GFEDAEMQSDL
+959 GFDDAEYQPDL
-970 YFRNTQEMLDE
+970 YFRTTNEMLEE
-981 FAYLGEKKAEEV
+981 FKYLGEEKAMEV
-993 VIDNTN
+993 VVDNTN
-999 KIADLIEFGIKPF
+999 MIADMIDFGIKPF

-1030 IAYTKANRLYR
+1030 IAYTKANRMYR

-1047 EVVKARLDRELES
+1047 PEVKERLDRELKS

-1087 GSRGSVGSSFAATMC
+1087 GSRGSVGSSFAATMS

-1115 CPKCNYAEFDN
+1115 CKKCNYAEFDH
-1126 SGKFGSGYDLP
+1126 SGKYGSGYDLP

-1142 ECGEKLIPDGQDI
+1142 ECGEPLIPDGQDI

-1163 KGDKQPDIDLN
+1163 HGDKQPDIDLN

-1210 YGVCRKVCEEKGE
+1210 YGVCRKICEEKGE

-1269 ANKTDGGIIT
+1269 ANKTDCGIIT

-1305 RMLSDITGVTITDI
+1305 RMLSDITGVNITDI
-1319 PIPDEKVMSLLESTD
+1319 PIPDEKVMSLLKSTD
-1334 ALGFPV
+1334 ALGFPI

-1359 ARGMIKETKPTRFYD
+1359 ARGMIKETQPTRFYD

-1389 GNAQDLIR
+1389 GNAQELIR
-1397 DGTCDLN
+1397 AGTCDLN

-1416 LIYWGLPNKDA
+1416 LIYWGVKNKDA

-1439 AAGKVEKWPEYVE
+1439 AAGKVEKWPDYVKQ
-1452 EMKSCG
+1452 MKECG

-1485 SLRVAWFKVYYP
+1485 TLRVAWFKVYYP

-1511 LFNAEDMC
+1511 LFDAEQMC
-1519 SGPEKVKERRIEL
+1519 NGPEKVKKRRIEL
-1532 NEEMH
+1532 ADEMH

-1555 EMYARGITF
+1555 EMYARGIKF
-1564 APITLEDSLGTK
+1564 APITLNDSLGKK
-1576 FAKAGPKLIRPPFCA
+1576 FTKAGDKLIRPPFCA
-1591 IPAVSPANG
+1591 IAGVSEANG
-1600 EAIERARA
+1600 LDIENARK
-1608 DGPFKNR
+1608 DGEFKNR

-1620 RTGVGQS
+1620 RTGIGQS
-1627 VTEKLLAYGGILD
+1627 VTQKLLDYGGILD

-1648 NLFDLFGGNDNGDD
+1648 NLFDMLGG
-1662 DGDK
+1662 

>member
-1 MEKKETKLTELFELN
+1 MEKINVKLLDLFNVDSDRYKDLSEL
-16 SGKRE
+16 
-21 YKGLDG
+21 Y
-27 ITVHKVDIYKNR
+27 VQKVDIYKAKASVNIIIDGVESLSGKNSLVSFVHDLENDFGTR
-39 GLIELKLNGVSS
+39 VNFTFKGFDDINFPTAYEAVSDLIKYYVARDNKNEVSN
-51 LPADNDAAVF
+51 PADNI
-61 LEDLET
+61 DLKADVDYDSGDCFGYVTYINILSGWALMLSDSEKKNIIESVREASYICLGTDIPGRFEIET
-67 DFGFRINFVFDECRG
+67 IDPDIAG
-82 GNISDYIDGLEKL
+82 SDL
-95 IMYMVKRDG
+95 M
-104 GASLQGFTDYVRVI
+104 
-118 CSEGNPDEGIKPGA
+118 PD
-132 DLNVPEWWEG
+132 
-142 MLGPNGKYDL
+142 
-152 SSAFGNA
+152 
-159 VYACCRIPPDSY
+159 
-171 DIKVIDTTSDYE
+171 DIYQAMKELKFEDYE
-183 DYSPE
+183 VPADT
-188 NDILRAMENGT
+188 GK
-199 YEEYDGNY
+199 G
-207 AKSAPKKSGKKKTE
+207 SGKKNKSEKKEDSDTKPNKNSWE
-221 AEVFA
+221 A
-226 EDNDAASNKDSWA
+226 
-239 YKAKQVQKEA
+239 KAQQLRKEA
-249 KVESKNNF
+249 KQEEKKF
-257 DYSKNAQADEII
+257 DYKAQANADNQLY
-269 FGKVKKQAT
+269 GKVKKQAT
-278 NMKIKSL
+278 FMKIANL
-285 SMGEMDVNIIGSIKI
+285 TIGCFDVNIAGNLIFNEDSFKLAKTG
-300 TDDLR
+300 R
-305 LTKSGK
+305 
-311 SVIAKFDCFD
+311 SVIVKFMCLD

-326 SCIAFLKPEEAD
+326 SCIAFLKPEESD
-338 GFQKKFEKGG
+338 GFQKEFGKGG
-348 YVALQGN
+348 YVGIQGN
-355 CEKDTFSGEIQFKV
+355 VENDSFTGDKCLKVSGFFSAEKPPK
-369 NGAFPAD
+369 
-376 KPAGRKDTAERKRVE
+376 RKDTAERKRVE
-391 LHVHTKMSA
+391 LHVHTKMSES
-400 DDATTD
+400 DATTD
-406 PADLIKLAASFGHS
+406 PADLIKLAAQFGHS

-448 DTDEAPFKCI
+448 DTGEAPIKCI

-478 DVEKDNYFKKADGD
+478 DVKNDKIKPSDVD
-492 EDAALNFIEKPKAV
+492 DDASLNFIFKPKAV

-513 IKREGDDALKDTFTS
+513 IKRNGDDALRDTFTS
-528 VCASKYRLKGYKPV
+528 VCASKYRLKGYKAV

-563 KSLWDVSEFPEKL
+563 KSLWDPSEVPEEL
-576 SDESISI
+576 RDENITK
-583 KPLEPHYHLG
+583 KPLDPHEPLG
-593 RVINEELDINCA
+593 MTVNIERDVKDE
-605 YADGSDEVIPSELVF
+605 YADGTDEVIPSELVF
-620 EHVADFHADFGD
+620 EHVADFHAEFED
-632 AIYPGKGEPCDSYF
+632 AIYPGTGEPCDSYF

-682 DHVYYRHKF
+682 DQVYYRHKF

-696 SDEDILETYYKGEFK
+696 SDEDILETFYKGEFK
-711 TVDELLAAKGTAFTY
+711 TVDEALSSKGTMFNYTAVGSEFDDMFT
-726 AAAGDTH
+726 
-733 DTMFEACYKSA
+733 ACYKSA
-744 SCLAACLKDAGTV
+744 SLLASCLIDAGTV
-757 NALDINYASG
+757 DALDINYKVG
-767 HYTPGK
+767 HYTPAR
-773 IKLIKQKNQSAKES
+773 IKSNDKNANK
-787 EALPVYH
+787 LPIAPMYH
-794 IIYLARSNMGL
+794 IIYLVRSNMGL

-810 LVSESNIHYFSR
+810 IVSESQIHYYAR

-845 QGEIF
+845 RGEIY
-850 RYVLKAYVDSNKDRS
+850 RYVITQYRSLNKDRQA
-865 LTRKLLS
+865 TREFLR
-872 ESEEFRKILSLYDYV
+872 ESEEFAKILSLYDYV

-899 RQEPEKFGGTQPMN
+899 RQDPSKSDTGTTPMN
-913 ADDIRIINELLVET
+913 EDDIRIVNELLVET
-927 ADDHNMPVCA
+927 ADDHGMPVCA

-953 YMMMSM
+953 YMLMSM
-959 GFEDAEMQSDL
+959 GFDDAEMQSDL
-970 YFRNTQEMLDE
+970 YFRTTDEMLEE
-981 FAYLGEKKAEEV
+981 FKYLGEEKAMEV
-993 VIDNTN
+993 VVDNTN
-999 KIADLIEFGIKPF
+999 MIADMIEFGIKPF

-1030 IAYTKANRLYR
+1030 IAYTKANRMYR
-1041 HNGVLN
+1041 HKGVLN
-1047 EVVKARLDRELES
+1047 EVVKARLDRELDS
-1060 IIGNGYAIMYYIA
+1060 IINNGYAIMYYIA

-1115 CPKCNYAEFDN
+1115 CKKCNYAEFDN

-1142 ECGEKLIPDGQDI
+1142 ECGEPLTPDGQDI

-1210 YGVCRKVCEEKGE
+1210 YGVCRKICEEKGE

-1269 ANKTDGGIIT
+1269 ANKTDCGIIT

-1305 RMLSDITGVTITDI
+1305 RMLSDITGVNITDI
-1319 PIPDEKVMSLLESTD
+1319 PIPDEKVMSLLVNTD
-1334 ALGFPV
+1334 ALGFPI

-1397 DGTCDLN
+1397 AGTCDLN

-1452 EMKSCG
+1452 EMKKCG

-1473 FPKAHAAAYAIS
+1473 FPKAHAAAYSIS
-1485 SLRVAWFKVYYP
+1485 TLRVAWFKVYYP

-1519 SGPEKVKERRIEL
+1519 NGPEKVKKRRIEL
-1532 NEEMH
+1532 ADEMH

-1564 APITLEDSLGTK
+1564 APITLNDSLGKK

-1600 EAIERARA
+1600 EAIEKARA
-1608 DGPFKNR
+1608 EAPFKNR

-1627 VTEKLLAYGGILD
+1627 VTQKLLDYGGILD
-1640 DLPESAQM
+1640 DLPESAQI
-1648 NLFDLFGGNDNGDD
+1648 NLFDLM
-1662 DGDK
+1662 

>member
-16 SGKRE
+16 IGDKE

-27 ITVHKVDIYKNR
+27 ITVSKVDIYKDK
-39 GLIELKLNGVSS
+39 GLIELKLEGVDT
-51 LPADNDAAVF
+51 LKAGNDAASF
-61 LEDLET
+61 LEDLENN
-67 DFGFRINFVFDECRG
+67 FGFKINFVFEECRDG
-82 GNISDYIDGLEKL
+82 SINSYIEGLEKL
-95 IMYMVKRDG
+95 ILYMIKRDG
-104 GASLQGFTDYVRVI
+104 SSSLRSFVDYVRI
-118 CSEGNPDEGIKPGA
+118 DYEGRSDSGIGNSGI
-132 DLNVPEWWEG
+132 DLNVPGWWNNMTGPFG
-142 MLGPNGKYDL
+142 MEDL
-152 SSAFGNA
+152 SRSFTDA
-159 VYACCRIPPDSY
+159 VYACCRISPEQYSLNVMP
-171 DIKVIDTTSDYE
+171 VTGDYE
-183 DYSPE
+183 EYSPE
-188 NDILRAMENGT
+188 NDIIEAMQSGT
-199 YEEYDGNY
+199 YQEFDGNY
-207 AKSAPKKSGKKKTE
+207 AESEPKKKKKKQTE
-221 AEVFA
+221 LETVAA
-226 EDNDAASNKDSWA
+226 DSDASAKKDSWA
-239 YKAKQVQKEA
+239 YKAAQVQKEA
-249 KVESKNNF
+249 KAESKNNF
-257 DYSKNAQADEII
+257 DYSKNAQAEEII
-269 FGKVKKQAT
+269 FGKVRKQAV
-278 NMKIKSL
+278 NMKIKNLSL
-285 SMGEMDVNIIGSIKI
+285 GEMDVNIVGRIQI
-300 TDDLR
+300 TDELR

-311 SVIAKFDCFD
+311 SVITKFNCFD

-348 YVALQGN
+348 YVGLQGN
-355 CEKDTFSGEIQFKV
+355 CEKDSFSGEIQFKV
-369 NGAFPAD
+369 NGAFPAE
-376 KPAGRKDTAERKRVE
+376 KPAGRKDKAERKRVE
-391 LHVHTKMSA
+391 LHVHTKMSES
-400 DDATTD
+400 DATTD
-406 PADLIKLAASFGHS
+406 PADLIKLAASFGHP

-435 VFEAAKGINKKRK
+435 VFEAAREINDKRK
-448 DTDEAPFKCI
+448 DTGEEPIKCI

-478 DVEKDNYFKKADGD
+478 DYKNDKYFKKADGD
-492 EDAALNFIEKPKAV
+492 EDAALDFLEKPKAV
-506 GSFVSIV
+506 GSFVSIT
-513 IKREGDDALKDTFTS
+513 IRRNGDDALRDTFTS
-528 VCASKYRLKGYKPV
+528 VCASKYRLKGYKALRPA
-542 KPEEEG
+542 EEG
-548 ESDQDAM
+548 ESEQDAM

-563 KSLWDVSEFPEKL
+563 KSLWDESEFPEKL
-576 SDESISI
+576 SDEAIAA
-583 KPLEPHYHLG
+583 KVMEPHEPLG
-593 RVINEELDINCA
+593 KTFNAELDINGE
-605 YADGSDEVIPSELVF
+605 YADGEDEVVPSELVY
-620 EHVADFHADFGD
+620 EHVADFYADFED
-632 AIYPGKGEPCDSYF
+632 AIYPGTGEPCESYF

-682 DHVYYRHKF
+682 EHVYYRHKF

-696 SDEDILETYYKGEFK
+696 SDEDILETYFKGEFK
-711 TVDELLAAKGTAFTY
+711 TVDELLAAKGAEFTY
-726 AAAGDTH
+726 NASGDSH
-733 DTMFEACYKSA
+733 DEMFALCYKSA
-744 SCLAACLKDAGTV
+744 SCLVACLKDAGTAD
-757 NALDINYASG
+757 ALSINYASG

-773 IKLIKQKNQSAKES
+773 IKAAEKDKATGLQVT
-787 EALPVYH
+787 PTYH
-794 IIYLARSNMGL
+794 IIYLVRSNMGL

-810 LVSESNIHYFSR
+810 IVSESQIHYFSK

-834 KSGIIVGGACE
+834 KSGIIVGGACVDG
-845 QGEIF
+845 QIY
-850 RYVLKAYVDSNKDRS
+850 RYVLKTYVDNNKDKA
-865 LTRKLLS
+865 LTRKVLND
-872 ESEEFRKILSLYDYV
+872 SEEFRKLLSLYDYV
-887 EIQPLCNNMFIT
+887 EIQPLCNNMFLT
-899 RQEPEKFGGTQPMN
+899 RQAPAKYGSNVPLDE
-913 ADDIRIINELLVET
+913 DDIRIIDELLVET

-942 FLNKEDGRYRK
+942 FLNKEDGMYRK
-953 YMMMSM
+953 YMLMSM
-959 GFEDAEMQSDL
+959 GFDDADMQSDL

-981 FAYLGEKKAEEV
+981 FAYLGEEKAEEV

-1030 IAYTKANRLYR
+1030 IAYTKANKLYR

-1047 EVVKARLDRELES
+1047 EVVKERLDRELES

-1126 SGKFGSGYDLP
+1126 SGKYGSGYDLP

-1180 PRAHAYVGVLFGGT
+1180 PRAHSYVGVLFGGT

-1210 YGVCRKVCEEKGE
+1210 YGVCRKICEEKGE

-1319 PIPDEKVMSLLESTD
+1319 PIPDEKVMSLLQSTD
-1334 ALGFPV
+1334 ALGFPI
-1340 EATDAGSAT
+1340 EATDAGAAT

-1389 GNAQDLIR
+1389 GNAQELIR
-1397 DGTCDLN
+1397 SGTCDLN

-1439 AAGKVEKWPEYVE
+1439 AAGKVKKWPEYVE

-1591 IPAVSPANG
+1591 IPSVSPANG
-1600 EAIERARA
+1600 EAIEKARA

-1620 RTGVGQS
+1620 RTGLGQS
-1627 VTEKLLAYGGILD
+1627 VTEKLVAYGGILD

-1648 NLFDLFGGNDNGDD
+1648 SLEDLFGGM
-1662 DGDK
+1662 

>member
-1 MEKKETKLTELFELN
+1 MEKKRAKLLDLFNVDYEQYKDLEEL
-16 SGKRE
+16 
-21 YKGLDG
+21 YV
-27 ITVHKVDIYKNR
+27 IKVDIYKARSSINLILDGADSLNNNNTLVSFVKELERDFGTKVNLTFTGLDYDNLPETCDHVADLVRYYISRDSGKGSVSNLADFISLSTDVDYDR
-39 GLIELKLNGVSS
+39 GNVLAYITRINVSAGWAQMLGQSDRDELIESVMKAYLICLGNDIQGSAEIVSS
-51 LPADNDAAVF
+51 NVDVPGSDF
-61 LEDLET
+61 YPED
-67 DFGFRINFVFDECRG
+67 
-82 GNISDYIDGLEKL
+82 
-95 IMYMVKRDG
+95 
-104 GASLQGFTDYVRVI
+104 
-118 CSEGNPDEGIKPGA
+118 
-132 DLNVPEWWEG
+132 
-142 MLGPNGKYDL
+142 
-152 SSAFGNA
+152 
-159 VYACCRIPPDSY
+159 
-171 DIKVIDTTSDYE
+171 
-183 DYSPE
+183 
-188 NDILRAMENGT
+188 DILRAIESGKLEFP
-199 YEEYDGNY
+199 EEEVNAETAG
-207 AKSAPKKSGKKKTE
+207 KGKKKKSSEDKKADPE
-221 AEVFA
+221 AKADKGSWTFKA
-226 EDNDAASNKDSWA
+226 EQARKEAKQEDKQSF
-239 YKAKQVQKEA
+239 YKAKE
-249 KVESKNNF
+249 
-257 DYSKNAQADEII
+257 NAENQLY
-269 FGKVKKQAT
+269 GKVKKQAT
-278 NMKIKSL
+278 FMKIADL
-285 SMGEMDVNIIGSIKI
+285 TVGCFDVNIAGNISFGEDAFKLAK
-300 TDDLR
+300 T
-305 LTKSGK
+305 GK
-311 SVIAKFDCFD
+311 SVIVKFMCLD

-338 GFQKKFEKGG
+338 GFQKEFGKGG
-348 YVALQGN
+348 YIGIQGN
-355 CEKDTFSGEIQFKV
+355 VENDSFTGDKSLRVSGFFS
-369 NGAFPAD
+369 AD
-376 KPAGRKDTAERKRVE
+376 KPPKRKDTAERKRVE
-391 LHVHTKMSA
+391 LHVHTKMSES
-400 DDATTD
+400 DATTD
-406 PADLIKLAASFGHS
+406 PKDLVKLAVSFGHS

-435 VFEAAKGINKKRK
+435 VFEEAKEKMVDDK
-448 DTDEAPFKCI
+448 PFKCI

-478 DVEKDNYFKKADGD
+478 DVKNDKVKPSDVD
-492 EDAALNFIEKPKAV
+492 DDASLNFIFKPKAV

-513 IKREGDDALKDTFTS
+513 IERSGDDALRDTFTS
-528 VCASKYRLKGYKPV
+528 VCASKFRLKGYKAV

-563 KSLWDVSEFPEKL
+563 KSLWNPDEIPEELK
-576 SDESISI
+576 DENINA
-583 KPLEPHYHLG
+583 KPMEPHALLG
-593 RVINEELDINCA
+593 TACNVDLDICGE
-605 YADGSDEVIPSELVF
+605 YADGSDEVIPTELVF
-620 EHVADFHADFGD
+620 EHVADFHAEFEDV
-632 AIYPGKGEPCDSYF
+632 IYPGSGEPCDSYF

-656 DSYITGPDIFTTLA
+656 DSYVTGPDIFTTLA

-682 DHVYYRHKF
+682 DHIYYRHKF

-696 SDEDILETYYKGEFK
+696 SDEDILETFYKGEFK
-711 TVDELLAAKGTAFTY
+711 TVDDALTGKGALFNY
-726 AAAGDTH
+726 APDGSKFDE
-733 DTMFEACYKSA
+733 MFASCYKSA
-744 SCLAACLKDAGTV
+744 SLLAFCLKDAGTV
-757 NALDINYASG
+757 DALEINYKVG
-767 HYTPGK
+767 HYTPAR
-773 IKLIKQKNQSAKES
+773 IKSNEKDAIKR
-787 EALPVYH
+787 PVTPMYH
-794 IIYLARSNMGL
+794 IIYLVRSNMGL

-810 LVSESNIHYFSR
+810 IVSESQIHYYSK

-845 QGEIF
+845 RGEIY
-850 RYVLKAYVDSNKDRS
+850 RYVITKYRSLNKDRQA
-865 LTRKLLS
+865 TRDFLKN
-872 ESEEFRKILSLYDYV
+872 SEEFAKILSLYDYV

-899 RQEPEKFGGTQPMN
+899 RQDPEKSDTGTVPVN
-913 ADDIRIINELLVET
+913 EDDIRIINELLVET

-953 YMMMSM
+953 YMLMSM
-959 GFEDAEMQSDL
+959 GFDDAEMQSDL
-970 YFRNTQEMLDE
+970 YFRTTDEMLEE
-981 FAYLGEKKAEEV
+981 FKYLGEEKAMEV
-993 VIDNTN
+993 VVDNTN
-999 KIADLIEFGIKPF
+999 MIADMIEYGIKPF

-1030 IAYTKANRLYR
+1030 IAYTKANRMYR

-1047 EVVKARLDRELES
+1047 EVVKARLDRELKS

-1126 SGKFGSGYDLP
+1126 TGVYGSGYDLP
-1137 PKNCP
+1137 PKVCP

-1163 KGDKQPDIDLN
+1163 HGDKQPDIDLN

-1210 YGVCRKVCEEKGE
+1210 YGVCRKICEEKGE

-1269 ANKTDGGIIT
+1269 ANKTDCGIIT

-1305 RMLSDITGVTITDI
+1305 RMLSDITGVNITDI
-1319 PIPDEKVMSLLESTD
+1319 PIPDEKVMSLLVSTD
-1334 ALGFPV
+1334 ALGFPI

-1374 LVQLMGLSHGTDVWT
+1374 LVQLMGLSHGTDVWN
-1389 GNAQDLIR
+1389 GNAQELIR
-1397 DGTCDLN
+1397 SGTCDLN

-1439 AAGKVEKWPEYVE
+1439 AAGKVKKWPEYVE
-1452 EMKSCG
+1452 EMKKCG

-1473 FPKAHAAAYAIS
+1473 FPKAHAAAYSIS
-1485 SLRVAWFKVYYP
+1485 TLRVAWFKVYYP

-1519 SGPEKVKERRIEL
+1519 NGPEKVKKRRIEL
-1532 NEEMH
+1532 ADEMH

-1564 APITLEDSLGTK
+1564 APITLNESLGTK

-1591 IPAVSPANG
+1591 ITAVSPANG

-1608 DGPFKNR
+1608 EAPFKNR

-1627 VTEKLLAYGGILD
+1627 VTQKLLDYGGILD
-1640 DLPESAQM
+1640 DLPESAQI
-1648 NLFDLFGGNDNGDD
+1648 NLFDLM
-1662 DGDK
+1662 

>member
-1 MEKKETKLTELFELN
+1 MEKKSVKLLELFNVEDDKYNGLVDLN
-16 SGKRE
+16 
-21 YKGLDG
+21 
-27 ITVHKVDIYKNR
+27 VVKVDIYKAKASINLILEGIENLKDNRSIVAFVEELERDFGTKVNFTFKGVNRDNFPFMYEQLR
-39 GLIELKLNGVSS
+39 GLIKHYIARDCSGGVG
-51 LPADNDAAVF
+51 DMV
-61 LEDLET
+61 
-67 DFGFRINFVFDECRG
+67 DFINLSF
-82 GNISDYIDGLEKL
+82 
-95 IMYMVKRDG
+95 DG
-104 GASLQGFTDYVRVI
+104 GCETVNIDIPSGWSAMLSDSDRKNLKESVGDAINICCTEHIGFDYEIVSRD
-118 CSEGNPDEGIKPGA
+118 PDVAGRDPGA
-132 DLNVPEWWEG
+132 EDDIIKAIEEGRLEFPEEE
-142 MLGPNGKYDL
+142 P
-152 SSAFGNA
+152 A
-159 VYACCRIPPDSY
+159 
-171 DIKVIDTTSDYE
+171 E
-183 DYSPE
+183 DQS
-188 NDILRAMENGT
+188 N
-199 YEEYDGNY
+199 
-207 AKSAPKKSGKKKTE
+207 KSAKKKKTDKDKP
-221 AEVFA
+221 A
-226 EDNDAASNKDSWA
+226 DAKPAGKDSWA
-239 YKAKQVQKEA
+239 AKAEQVRKEAKQEDKQSFYKAKE
-249 KVESKNNF
+249 
-257 DYSKNAQADEII
+257 NAENQLY
-269 FGKVKKQAT
+269 GRVKKQAT
-278 NMKIKSL
+278 FMKIANL
-285 SMGEMDVNIIGSIKI
+285 TVGCFDVNIAGDISFN
-300 TDDLR
+300 DDSFKLAK
-305 LTKSGK
+305 TGK
-311 SVIAKFDCFD
+311 SVIVKFICLD

-338 GFQKKFEKGG
+338 GFQKEFGKGG
-348 YVALQGN
+348 FVGIQGN
-355 CEKDTFSGEIQFKV
+355 VENDSFTGDKTLRVSGFFSAEKPPK
-369 NGAFPAD
+369 
-376 KPAGRKDTAERKRVE
+376 RKDNAERKRVE
-391 LHVHTKMSA
+391 LHVHTKMSES
-400 DDATTD
+400 DATSE
-406 PADLIKLAASFGHS
+406 PADLVKLAASFGHS
-420 ACAVTDHG
+420 AVAVTDHG

-448 DTDEAPFKCI
+448 DTGEAPIKCI

-478 DVEKDNYFKKADGD
+478 DVKNDKIKPSDVD
-492 EDAALNFIEKPKAV
+492 DDASLNFIQKPKAV

-513 IKREGDDALKDTFTS
+513 INRNGDDALRDTFTS
-528 VCASKYRLKGYKPV
+528 VCASKFRLKGYKAV

-563 KSLWDVSEFPEKL
+563 KSLWNP
-576 SDESISI
+576 DEIPAELTDENISV
-583 KPLEPHYHLG
+583 KPLEPHAPLG
-593 RVINEELDINCA
+593 AACNVDLDINGD
-605 YADGSDEVIPSELVF
+605 YADGSEEVIPEELIF
-620 EHVADFHADFGD
+620 EHVADFHAEFGD
-632 AIYPGKGEPCDSYF
+632 VIYPGTGEPCDSYF

-656 DSYITGPDIFTTLA
+656 DSYVTGPDIFTTLA

-696 SDEDILETYYKGEFK
+696 SDEDILETFYKDEFK
-711 TVDELLAAKGTAFTY
+711 NIDEALGSKC
-726 AAAGDTH
+726 
-733 DTMFEACYKSA
+733 TMFEYKPDGSIFDGMFEKCYKSA
-744 SCLAACLKDAGTV
+744 SLLASCLKDAGTAD
-757 NALDINYASG
+757 ALAINYSVG
-767 HYTPGK
+767 HYTPERVK
-773 IKLIKQKNQSAKES
+773 STKKNGAFAES
-787 EALPVYH
+787 PLYH
-794 IIYLARSNMGL
+794 IIYLVRSNMGL
-805 YNLYR
+805 YNLYHI
-810 LVSESNIHYFSR
+810 VSESQIHYYSR

-845 QGEIF
+845 RGEIY
-850 RYVLKAYVDSNKDRS
+850 RYVISSYKKLGKDRNV
-865 LTRKLLS
+865 TR
-872 ESEEFRKILSLYDYV
+872 EFLKTDPEFQKILNLYDYV
-887 EIQPLCNNMFIT
+887 EIQPLCNNVFLT
-899 RQEPEKFGGTQPMN
+899 RQELAKSDTGP
-913 ADDIRIINELLVET
+913 
-927 ADDHNMPVCA
+927 
-937 TTDSH
+937 

-953 YMMMSM
+953 YMLMSM
-959 GFEDAEMQSDL
+959 GFSDAEMQSDL
-970 YFRNTQEMLDE
+970 YFRTTDEMLDE
-981 FAYLGEKKAEEV
+981 FKYLGEEKAMEV
-993 VIDNTN
+993 VVDNTN

-1030 IAYTKANRLYR
+1030 IAYTKANRMYR

-1047 EVVKARLDRELES
+1047 EVVKARLDRELKS

-1126 SGKFGSGYDLP
+1126 TGKYGSGYDLP
-1137 PKNCP
+1137 PKICP

-1163 KGDKQPDIDLN
+1163 HGDKQPDIDLN

-1210 YGVCRKVCEEKGE
+1210 YGVCRKICEEKGE

-1269 ANKTDGGIIT
+1269 ANKTDCGIIT

-1319 PIPDEKVMSLLESTD
+1319 PIPDEKVMSLLVGTD
-1334 ALGFPV
+1334 ALGFPI

-1397 DGTCDLN
+1397 SGTCDLN

-1439 AAGKVEKWPEYVE
+1439 AAGKVEKWPDYVK
-1452 EMKSCG
+1452 EMKECG

-1485 SLRVAWFKVYYP
+1485 TLRVAWFKVYYP

-1511 LFNAEDMC
+1511 LFNADDMC
-1519 SGPEKVKERRIEL
+1519 NGPEKVKKRRIEL
-1532 NEEMH
+1532 ADEMH

-1564 APITLEDSLGTK
+1564 DPITLEDSLGTK
-1576 FAKAGPKLIRPPFCA
+1576 FKKSGPKKIRPPFCA
-1591 IPAVSPANG
+1591 ITAVSPANG
-1600 EAIERARA
+1600 EAIEKARA
-1608 DGPFKNR
+1608 EGPFKNR

-1627 VTEKLLAYGGILD
+1627 VTQKLLDYGGILD
-1640 DLPESAQM
+1640 DLPESAQI
-1648 NLFDLFGGNDNGDD
+1648 NLFDLM
-1662 DGDK
+1662 

>member
-1 MEKKETKLTELFELN
+1 MEKKSVKLLELFNVGDDRYQDLID
-16 SGKRE
+16 
-21 YKGLDG
+21 L
-27 ITVHKVDIYKNR
+27 TVVKVDIYKAKASINIILEGVETIRDNRSLVAFVEELEHDFGTKVNFTFKDVNSGNFLSLYDHIR
-39 GLIELKLNGVSS
+39 GLVNHYIARDSVGGVSDMVDFINLNFGENYS
-51 LPADNDAAVF
+51 TVNIEIPSGWAMMLSESDRNDLISAVNNA
-61 LEDLET
+61 
-67 DFGFRINFVFDECRG
+67 IHICA
-82 GNISDYIDGLEKL
+82 SD
-95 IMYMVKRDG
+95 
-104 GASLQGFTDYVRVI
+104 RVSFEYEI
-118 CSEGNPDEGIKPGA
+118 
-132 DLNVPEWWEG
+132 
-142 MLGPNGKYDL
+142 
-152 SSAFGNA
+152 
-159 VYACCRIPPDSY
+159 
-171 DIKVIDTTSDYE
+171 TTSDPDVAGSDLAPE
-183 DYSPE
+183 D
-188 NDILRAMENGT
+188 DILRAIEEGRLEFPEDEAVEEQAKKGT
-199 YEEYDGNY
+199 
-207 AKSAPKKSGKKKTE
+207 KKKKAEE
-221 AEVFA
+221 AKA
-226 EDNDAASNKDSWA
+226 PDAKPAGKDSWA
-239 YKAKQVQKEA
+239 AKAEQLRKEAKQEDKQSFYKAKE
-249 KVESKNNF
+249 
-257 DYSKNAQADEII
+257 NAENQLY
-269 FGKVKKQAT
+269 GRVKKQAT
-278 NMKIKSL
+278 FMKIDSL
-285 SMGEMDVNIIGSIKI
+285 TVGCFDVNVAGDISFNEDSFKLAK
-300 TDDLR
+300 T
-305 LTKSGK
+305 GK
-311 SVIAKFDCFD
+311 SVVVKFMCLD

-338 GFQKKFEKGG
+338 SFQKEYGKGG
-348 YVALQGN
+348 FIGIQGN
-355 CEKDTFSGEIQFKV
+355 VENDSFTGDKMLKVSGFYKAERPPK
-369 NGAFPAD
+369 
-376 KPAGRKDTAERKRVE
+376 RKDTAERKRVE
-391 LHVHTKMSA
+391 LHVHTKMSES
-400 DDATTD
+400 DATTD
-406 PADLIKLAASFGHS
+406 PADLIKLAAQFGHS

-448 DTDEAPFKCI
+448 DTGEAPIKCI

-478 DVEKDNYFKKADGD
+478 DVENDKIKPSDVDD
-492 EDAALNFIEKPKAV
+492 DASLNFIFKQKAV

-513 IKREGDDALKDTFTS
+513 IKRNGDDALRDTFTT
-528 VCASKYRLKGYKPV
+528 VCASKYRLKGYKAV
-542 KPEEEG
+542 MPEEEG

-555 EFASHDID
+555 DFAARDID
-563 KSLWDVSEFPEKL
+563 KSLWSPDEIPEEL
-576 SDESISI
+576 TDENISV
-583 KPLEPHYHLG
+583 KPLEPHEPLG
-593 RVINEELDINCA
+593 QSINVDLDINGE
-605 YADGSDEVIPSELVF
+605 YADGRDEVIPSELVF
-620 EHVADFHADFGD
+620 DHVADFHAEFEDI
-632 AIYPGKGEPCDSYF
+632 IYPGKGEPCDSYF

-656 DSYITGPDIFTTLA
+656 DSYVTGPDVFTTLA

-696 SDEDILETYYKGEFK
+696 SDEDILETFYKGEYK
-711 TVDELLAAKGTAFTY
+711 TVDEALGAKGALFNY
-726 AAAGDTH
+726 AACGSEFDE
-733 DTMFEACYKSA
+733 MFNACYKSA
-744 SCLAACLKDAGTV
+744 SLLAACLTDAGTV
-757 NALDINYASG
+757 SALDINYKVG
-767 HYTPGK
+767 HYTPAR
-773 IKLIKQKNQSAKES
+773 IKSNDKDARKMPIA
-787 EALPVYH
+787 PMYH
-794 IIYLARSNMGL
+794 IIYLVRSNMGL

-810 LVSESNIHYFSR
+810 IVSESQIHYYSR

-834 KSGIIVGGACE
+834 KSGLIVGGACE
-845 QGEIF
+845 RGEIY
-850 RYVLKAYVDSNKDRS
+850 RYVITKYRSLNKDRQA
-865 LTRKLLS
+865 TRAFLKD
-872 ESEEFRKILSLYDYV
+872 SEEFANILSLYDYV

-899 RQEPEKFGGTQPMN
+899 RQDPSKSDTGTVPMN
-913 ADDIRIINELLVET
+913 EDDIRIINELLVET
-927 ADDHNMPVCA
+927 ADDHGMPVCA

-953 YMMMSM
+953 YMLMSM
-959 GFEDAEMQSDL
+959 GFDDAEMQSDL
-970 YFRNTQEMLDE
+970 YFRTTDEMLDE
-981 FAYLGEKKAEEV
+981 FKYLGEEKAMEV
-993 VIDNTN
+993 VVDNTN
-999 KIADLIEFGIKPF
+999 MIADMIDFGIKPF

-1030 IAYTKANRLYR
+1030 IAYTKANRMYR

-1047 EVVKARLDRELES
+1047 PEVKARLDRELKS

-1115 CPKCNYAEFDN
+1115 CKKCNYAEFDH
-1126 SGKFGSGYDLP
+1126 SGKYGSGYDLP
-1137 PKNCP
+1137 PKTCP
-1142 ECGEKLIPDGQDI
+1142 ECGEPLIPDGQDI

-1163 KGDKQPDIDLN
+1163 HGDKQPDIDLN

-1210 YGVCRKVCEEKGE
+1210 YGVCRKICEEKGE

-1269 ANKTDGGIIT
+1269 ANKTDCGIIT

-1305 RMLSDITGVTITDI
+1305 RMLSDITGVNITDI
-1319 PIPDEKVMSLLESTD
+1319 PIPDEKVMSLLKSTD
-1334 ALGFPV
+1334 ALGFPI

-1359 ARGMIKETKPTRFYD
+1359 ARGMIKETQPTRFYD

-1389 GNAQDLIR
+1389 GNAQELIR
-1397 DGTCDLN
+1397 SGTCDLN

-1416 LIYWGLPNKDA
+1416 LIYWGVENKDA

-1439 AAGKVEKWPEYVE
+1439 AAGKVEKWPQYVE
-1452 EMKSCG
+1452 EMKNCG

-1485 SLRVAWFKVYYP
+1485 TLRVAWFKVYYP

-1511 LFNAEDMC
+1511 LFDAEQMC
-1519 SGPEKVKERRIEL
+1519 NGPEKVKKRRIEL
-1532 NEEMH
+1532 ADEMH

-1549 FYELVE
+1549 FYELIE

-1564 APITLEDSLGTK
+1564 APITLNDSLGKK
-1576 FAKAGPKLIRPPFCA
+1576 FTKAGDKLIRPPFCA
-1591 IPAVSPANG
+1591 IAGVSEANG
-1600 EAIERARA
+1600 IDIENARK
-1608 DGPFKNR
+1608 DGEFKNR
-1615 DDFMK
+1615 DEFMK

-1627 VTEKLLAYGGILD
+1627 VVQKLLDYGGILN

-1648 NLFDLFGGNDNGDD
+1648 NLFDLL
-1662 DGDK
+1662 

>member
-1 MEKKETKLTELFELN
+1 MEKKSVKLLELFNVGSDKYNDLNEL
-16 SGKRE
+16 
-21 YKGLDG
+21 YVL
-27 ITVHKVDIYKNR
+27 KVDIYKAKASINIVID
-39 GLIELKLNGVSS
+39 GVESLKSSGSLVSFVKELEK
-51 LPADNDAAVF
+51 
-61 LEDLET
+61 
-67 DFGFRINFVFDECRG
+67 DFGTRVNFSFAG
-82 GNISDYIDGLEKL
+82 IDDVNYFSVYQSLNSL
-95 IMYMVKRDG
+95 IKYYVVRD
-104 GASLQGFTDYVRVI
+104 
-118 CSEGNPDEGIKPGA
+118 SEGGVRNIADFISLSSDIDYDVPG
-132 DLNVPEWWEG
+132 DLSTITHIEIPSGWAM
-142 MLGPNGKYDL
+142 MLTESDNKEIIRAVSKAENICIGNEANGKYEIVIVDPEI
-152 SSAFGNA
+152 A
-159 VYACCRIPPDSY
+159 VNDDST
-171 DIKVIDTTSDYE
+171 D
-183 DYSPE
+183 
-188 NDILRAMENGT
+188 DILRAI
-199 YEEYDGNY
+199 EEGKLQFPDEEPVEEQG
-207 AKSAPKKSGKKKTE
+207 KKGRGKKK
-221 AEVFA
+221 AEKEKPA
-226 EDNDAASNKDSWA
+226 DAKPAGKDSWTA
-239 YKAKQVQKEA
+239 KAEQARKEAKQEDKQSLYKAKE
-249 KVESKNNF
+249 
-257 DYSKNAQADEII
+257 NADNQLY
-269 FGKVKKQAT
+269 GRVKKQAT
-278 NMKIKSL
+278 FMKIANL
-285 SMGEMDVNIIGSIKI
+285 TVGCFDVNVAGDISFN
-300 TDDLR
+300 DDSFKLAKTGR
-305 LTKSGK
+305 
-311 SVIAKFDCFD
+311 SVVVKFMCLD

-338 GFQKKFEKGG
+338 SFQKEYGKGG
-348 YVALQGN
+348 FIGIQGN
-355 CEKDTFSGEIQFKV
+355 VENDTFTGDKMLKVSGFYKAERPPK
-369 NGAFPAD
+369 
-376 KPAGRKDTAERKRVE
+376 RKDTAERKRVE
-391 LHVHTKMSA
+391 LHVHTKMSES
-400 DDATTD
+400 DATTD

-435 VFEAAKGINKKRK
+435 VFEAAKSINKKRK
-448 DTDEAPFKCI
+448 DTGEAPIKCI

-478 DVEKDNYFKKADGD
+478 DVKNDKIKPADVD
-492 EDAALNFIEKPKAV
+492 DDASLNFITKPKAV

-513 IKREGDDALKDTFTS
+513 IERNGDDALRDTFTC
-528 VCASKYRLKGYKPV
+528 VCASKFRLKGYKAV

-563 KSLWDVSEFPEKL
+563 KSLWDPDEIPEEL
-576 SDESISI
+576 RDENINA
-583 KPLEPHYHLG
+583 KPLEPHAPLG
-593 RVINEELDINCA
+593 TAVNIDLDINGEF
-605 YADGSDEVIPSELVF
+605 ADGSDEVVPSELIF
-620 EHVADFHADFGD
+620 EHVADFHAEFGD

-656 DSYITGPDIFTTLA
+656 DSYVTGPDIFTTLS

-696 SDEDILETYYKGEFK
+696 SDEDILETFYKGEYK
-711 TVDELLAAKGTAFTY
+711 TVDEALSSKGILFNYDADGSRFDGMFAK
-726 AAAGDTH
+726 
-733 DTMFEACYKSA
+733 CYKSA
-744 SCLAACLKDAGTV
+744 SLLAACLKDAGSV
-757 NALDINYASG
+757 DALSINYSCG
-767 HYTPGK
+767 HFTPEK
-773 IKLIKQKNQSAKES
+773 IKSTKKNGAIPES
-787 EALPVYH
+787 PMYH
-794 IIYLARSNMGL
+794 IIYLVRSNMGL

-810 LVSESNIHYFSR
+810 IVSESQIHYYSR

-845 QGEIF
+845 RGEIF
-850 RYVLKAYVDSNKDRS
+850 RYVITKYRSLNKDRQA
-865 LTRKLLS
+865 TRAFLKD
-872 ESEEFRKILSLYDYV
+872 SEEFANILSLYDYV
-887 EIQPLCNNMFIT
+887 EIQPLCNNVFLT
-899 RQEPEKFGGTQPMN
+899 RQDPSKSDTGTTPLN
-913 ADDIRIINELLVET
+913 EDDIRIINELLVET

-953 YMMMSM
+953 YMLMSM
-959 GFEDAEMQSDL
+959 GFDDAEMQSDL
-970 YFRNTQEMLDE
+970 YFRTTDEMLEE
-981 FAYLGEKKAEEV
+981 FKYLGEEKAMEV
-993 VIDNTN
+993 VVDNTN
-999 KIADLIEFGIKPF
+999 MIADMIDFGIKPF

-1030 IAYTKANRLYR
+1030 IAYTKANRMYR

-1047 EVVKARLDRELES
+1047 PEVKERLDRELKS

-1087 GSRGSVGSSFAATMC
+1087 GSRGSVGSSFAATMS

-1115 CPKCNYAEFDN
+1115 CKKCNYAEFDH
-1126 SGKFGSGYDLP
+1126 SGKYGSGYDLP

-1142 ECGEKLIPDGQDI
+1142 ECGEPLIPDGQDI

-1163 KGDKQPDIDLN
+1163 HGDKQPDIDLN

-1210 YGVCRKVCEEKGE
+1210 YGVCRKICEEKGE

-1269 ANKTDGGIIT
+1269 ANKTDCGIIT

-1305 RMLSDITGVTITDI
+1305 RMLSDITGVNITDI
-1319 PIPDEKVMSLLESTD
+1319 PIPDEKVMSLLKSTD

-1359 ARGMIKETKPTRFYD
+1359 ARGMIKETQPTRFYD

-1389 GNAQDLIR
+1389 GNAQELIR
-1397 DGTCDLN
+1397 AGTCDLN

-1416 LIYWGLPNKDA
+1416 LIYWGVKNKDA

-1439 AAGKVEKWPEYVE
+1439 AAGKVEKWPDYVKQ
-1452 EMKSCG
+1452 MKECG

-1485 SLRVAWFKVYYP
+1485 TLRVAWFKVYYP

-1511 LFNAEDMC
+1511 LFDAEQMC
-1519 SGPEKVKERRIEL
+1519 NGPEKVKKRRIEL
-1532 NEEMH
+1532 ADEMH

-1555 EMYARGITF
+1555 EMYARGIKF
-1564 APITLEDSLGTK
+1564 APITLNDSLGKK
-1576 FAKAGPKLIRPPFCA
+1576 FTKAGDKLIRPPFCA
-1591 IPAVSPANG
+1591 IAGVSEANG
-1600 EAIERARA
+1600 LDIENARK
-1608 DGPFKNR
+1608 DGEFKNR

-1627 VTEKLLAYGGILD
+1627 VTQKLLDYGGILD
-1640 DLPESAQM
+1640 DLPESAQI
-1648 NLFDLFGGNDNGDD
+1648 NLFDMLGG
-1662 DGDK
+1662 

>member
-1 MEKKETKLTELFELN
+1 MEKINVKLLDLFNVDSDRYKDLSEL
-16 SGKRE
+16 
-21 YKGLDG
+21 Y
-27 ITVHKVDIYKNR
+27 VQKVDIYKAKASVNIIIDGVESLSGKNSLVSFVHDLENDFGTR
-39 GLIELKLNGVSS
+39 VNFTFKGFDDINFPTAYEAVSDLIKYYVARDNKNEVSN
-51 LPADNDAAVF
+51 PADNI
-61 LEDLET
+61 DLKADVDYDSGDCFGYVTYINILSGWALMLSDSEKKNIIESVREASYICLGTDIPGRFEIET
-67 DFGFRINFVFDECRG
+67 IDPDIAG
-82 GNISDYIDGLEKL
+82 SDL
-95 IMYMVKRDG
+95 M
-104 GASLQGFTDYVRVI
+104 
-118 CSEGNPDEGIKPGA
+118 PD
-132 DLNVPEWWEG
+132 
-142 MLGPNGKYDL
+142 
-152 SSAFGNA
+152 
-159 VYACCRIPPDSY
+159 
-171 DIKVIDTTSDYE
+171 DIYQAMKELKFEDYE
-183 DYSPE
+183 VPADT
-188 NDILRAMENGT
+188 GK
-199 YEEYDGNY
+199 G
-207 AKSAPKKSGKKKTE
+207 SGKKNKSEKKEDSDTKPNKNSWE
-221 AEVFA
+221 A
-226 EDNDAASNKDSWA
+226 
-239 YKAKQVQKEA
+239 KAQQLRKEA
-249 KVESKNNF
+249 KQEEKKF
-257 DYSKNAQADEII
+257 DYKAQANADNQLY
-269 FGKVKKQAT
+269 GKVKKQAT
-278 NMKIKSL
+278 FMKIANL
-285 SMGEMDVNIIGSIKI
+285 TIGCFDVNIAGNLIFNEDSFKLAKTG
-300 TDDLR
+300 R
-305 LTKSGK
+305 
-311 SVIAKFDCFD
+311 SVIVKFMCLD

-338 GFQKKFEKGG
+338 GFQKEFGKGG
-348 YVALQGN
+348 YVGIQGN
-355 CEKDTFSGEIQFKV
+355 VENDSFTGDKCLKVSGFFSAEKPPK
-369 NGAFPAD
+369 
-376 KPAGRKDTAERKRVE
+376 RKDTAERKRVE
-391 LHVHTKMSA
+391 LHVHTKMSES
-400 DDATTD
+400 DATTD
-406 PADLIKLAASFGHS
+406 PADLIKLAAQFGHS

-448 DTDEAPFKCI
+448 DTGEAPIKCI

-478 DVEKDNYFKKADGD
+478 DVKNDKIKPSDVD
-492 EDAALNFIEKPKAV
+492 DDASLNFIFKPKAV

-513 IKREGDDALKDTFTS
+513 IKRNGDDALRDTFTS
-528 VCASKYRLKGYKPV
+528 VCASKYRLKGYKAV

-563 KSLWDVSEFPEKL
+563 KSLWDPSEVPEEL
-576 SDESISI
+576 RDENITK
-583 KPLEPHYHLG
+583 KPLEPHEPLG
-593 RVINEELDINCA
+593 MTVNIERDVKDE
-605 YADGSDEVIPSELVF
+605 YADGTDEVIPSELVF
-620 EHVADFHADFGD
+620 EHVADFHAEFED
-632 AIYPGKGEPCDSYF
+632 AIYPGTGEPCDSYF

-682 DHVYYRHKF
+682 DQVYYRHKF

-696 SDEDILETYYKGEFK
+696 SDEDILETFYKGEFK
-711 TVDELLAAKGTAFTY
+711 TVDEALSSKGTLFNYTAVGSEFDDMFT
-726 AAAGDTH
+726 
-733 DTMFEACYKSA
+733 ACYKSA
-744 SCLAACLKDAGTV
+744 SLLASCLIDAGTV
-757 NALDINYASG
+757 DALDINYKVG
-767 HYTPGK
+767 HYTPAR
-773 IKLIKQKNQSAKES
+773 IKSNDKNANK
-787 EALPVYH
+787 LPIAPMYH
-794 IIYLARSNMGL
+794 IIYLVRSNMGL

-810 LVSESNIHYFSR
+810 IVSESQIHYYAR

-845 QGEIF
+845 RGEIY
-850 RYVLKAYVDSNKDRS
+850 RYVITQYRSLNKDRQA
-865 LTRKLLS
+865 TREFLK
-872 ESEEFRKILSLYDYV
+872 ESEEFSKILSLYDYV

-899 RQEPEKFGGTQPMN
+899 RQDPSKSDTGTTPMN
-913 ADDIRIINELLVET
+913 EDDIRIVNELLVET
-927 ADDHNMPVCA
+927 ADDHGMPVCA

-953 YMMMSM
+953 YMLMSM
-959 GFEDAEMQSDL
+959 GFDDAEMQSDL
-970 YFRNTQEMLDE
+970 YFRTTDEMLEE
-981 FAYLGEKKAEEV
+981 FKYLGEEKAMEV
-993 VIDNTN
+993 VVDNTN
-999 KIADLIEFGIKPF
+999 MIADMIEFGIKPF

-1030 IAYTKANRLYR
+1030 IAYTKANRMYR
-1041 HNGVLN
+1041 HKGVLN
-1047 EVVKARLDRELES
+1047 EVVKARLDRELDS
-1060 IIGNGYAIMYYIA
+1060 IINNGYAIMYYIA

-1115 CPKCNYAEFDN
+1115 CKKCNYAEFDN
-1126 SGKFGSGYDLP
+1126 SGKYGSGYDLP

-1142 ECGEKLIPDGQDI
+1142 ECGEPLTPDGQDI

-1210 YGVCRKVCEEKGE
+1210 YGVCRKICEEKGE

-1269 ANKTDGGIIT
+1269 ANKTDCGIIT

-1305 RMLSDITGVTITDI
+1305 RMLSDITGVNITDI
-1319 PIPDEKVMSLLESTD
+1319 PIPDEKVMSLLVNTD
-1334 ALGFPV
+1334 ALGFPI

-1397 DGTCDLN
+1397 AGTCDLN

-1452 EMKSCG
+1452 EMKKCG

-1473 FPKAHAAAYAIS
+1473 FPKAHAAAYSIS
-1485 SLRVAWFKVYYP
+1485 TLRVAWFKVYYP

-1519 SGPEKVKERRIEL
+1519 NGPEKVKKRRIEL
-1532 NEEMH
+1532 ADEMH

-1564 APITLEDSLGTK
+1564 APITLNDSLGKK

-1600 EAIERARA
+1600 EAIEKARA
-1608 DGPFKNR
+1608 EAPFKNR

-1627 VTEKLLAYGGILD
+1627 VTQKLLDYGGILD
-1640 DLPESAQM
+1640 DLPESAQI
-1648 NLFDLFGGNDNGDD
+1648 NLFDLM
-1662 DGDK
+1662 

>member
-1 MEKKETKLTELFELN
+1 MEKKRVKLLELFNVDSDKYKDLDEL
-16 SGKRE
+16 
-21 YKGLDG
+21 Y
-27 ITVHKVDIYKNR
+27 VVKVDIYKAKASINIILE
-39 GLIELKLNGVSS
+39 GIDSLKYNNSVVALVSELEK
-51 LPADNDAAVF
+51 
-61 LEDLET
+61 
-67 DFGFRINFVFDECRG
+67 DFGTKVNFCF
-82 GNISDYIDGLEKL
+82 N
-95 IMYMVKRDG
+95 
-104 GASLQGFTDYVRVI
+104 GFTDNNLPDAYSNIESLIRYYAARDG
-118 CSEGNPDEGIKPGA
+118 EGSVKNLADFISLQADIDYDNGA
-132 DLNVPEWWEG
+132 ALSYISYINVSSGWSS
-142 MLGPNGKYDL
+142 MLGNEDKESLTTAIND
-152 SSAFGNA
+152 ANTICVGNEIS
-159 VYACCRIPPDSY
+159 CRCEILCHDHDMAGMDISQDDDVIRAIEEGRMVFPDIEY
-171 DIKVIDTTSDYE
+171 V
-183 DYSPE
+183 
-188 NDILRAMENGT
+188 
-199 YEEYDGNY
+199 EEKP
-207 AKSAPKKSGKKKTE
+207 AKGSKKKKDE
-221 AEVFA
+221 KAGDAETKP
-226 EDNDAASNKDSWA
+226 AAKDSWEA
-239 YKAKQVQKEA
+239 KAQQLRKEA
-249 KVESKNNF
+249 KQEEKKF
-257 DYSKNAQADEII
+257 DYKAQANADNQLY
-269 FGKVKKQAT
+269 GRVKKQAT
-278 NMKIKSL
+278 FMKIADL
-285 SMGEMDVNIIGSIKI
+285 TIGCFDVNIAGNLIFNEDSFKLAKTG
-300 TDDLR
+300 R
-305 LTKSGK
+305 
-311 SVIAKFDCFD
+311 SVIVKFMCLD

-338 GFQKKFEKGG
+338 GFQKEFGKGG
-348 YVALQGN
+348 YVGIQGN
-355 CEKDTFSGEIQFKV
+355 VENDSFTGDKCLKVSGFFSAEKPPK
-369 NGAFPAD
+369 
-376 KPAGRKDTAERKRVE
+376 RKDTAERKRVE
-391 LHVHTKMSA
+391 LHVHTKMSES
-400 DDATTD
+400 DATTD
-406 PADLIKLAASFGHS
+406 PADLIKLAAQFGHS

-448 DTDEAPFKCI
+448 DTDEAPIKCI

-478 DVEKDNYFKKADGD
+478 DVKNDKIKPSDVD
-492 EDAALNFIEKPKAV
+492 DDASLNFIFKPKAV

-513 IKREGDDALKDTFTS
+513 IRRNGDDALRDTFTC
-528 VCASKYRLKGYKPV
+528 VCASKYRLKGYKAV

-563 KSLWDVSEFPEKL
+563 KSLWNPDEIPEEL
-576 SDESISI
+576 RDENINA
-583 KPLEPHYHLG
+583 KPLDPHALLG
-593 RVINEELDINCA
+593 TACNVDLDIIGE

-620 EHVADFHADFGD
+620 EHVADFHAEFED

-656 DSYITGPDIFTTLA
+656 DSYVTGPDIFTTLA

-696 SDEDILETYYKGEFK
+696 SDEDILETFYKDEFK
-711 TVDELLAAKGTAFTY
+711 TVDEALSSKGTLFYY
-726 AAAGDTH
+726 APDGSGFD
-733 DTMFEACYKSA
+733 DMFAACYKSA
-744 SCLAACLKDAGTV
+744 SLLASCLKDAGSV
-757 NALDINYASG
+757 DALSINYSVG
-767 HYTPGK
+767 HYTPEK
-773 IKLIKQKNQSAKES
+773 IKSTKKNGAVS
-787 EALPVYH
+787 EAPLYH
-794 IIYLARSNMGL
+794 IIYLVRSNMGL

-810 LVSESNIHYFSR
+810 IVSESQIHYYSR

-845 QGEIF
+845 RGEIF
-850 RYVLKAYVDSNKDRS
+850 RYVISKYRELNNNKQATRDFLKDSD
-865 LTRKLLS
+865 
-872 ESEEFRKILSLYDYV
+872 EFAKILSLYDYV
-887 EIQPLCNNMFIT
+887 EIQPLCNNMFLT
-899 RQEPEKFGGTQPMN
+899 RQDPAKSDTGTTPLN
-913 ADDIRIINELLVET
+913 EDDIRIINELLVET
-927 ADDHNMPVCA
+927 ADDHGMPVCA

-953 YMMMSM
+953 YMLMSM
-959 GFEDAEMQSDL
+959 GFDDAEMQSDL
-970 YFRNTQEMLDE
+970 YFRTTNEMLEE
-981 FAYLGEKKAEEV
+981 FKYLGEEKAMEV
-993 VIDNTN
+993 VVDNTN
-999 KIADLIEFGIKPF
+999 MIADMIDFGIKPF

-1030 IAYTKANRLYR
+1030 IAYTKANRMYR
-1041 HNGVLN
+1041 HKGVLN
-1047 EVVKARLDRELES
+1047 PVVKERLDRELKS

-1087 GSRGSVGSSFAATMC
+1087 GSRGSVGSSFAATMS

-1115 CPKCNYAEFDN
+1115 CKKCNYAEFDN
-1126 SGKFGSGYDLP
+1126 SGKYGSGYDLP

-1142 ECGEKLIPDGQDI
+1142 ECGEPLTPDGQDI

-1163 KGDKQPDIDLN
+1163 HGDKQPDIDLN

-1210 YGVCRKVCEEKGE
+1210 YGVCRKICEEKGE
-1223 PFTQAHLAFMAR
+1223 AFTQAHLAFMAR

-1269 ANKTDGGIIT
+1269 ANKTDCGIIT

-1305 RMLSDITGVTITDI
+1305 RMLSDITGVNITDI
-1319 PIPDEKVMSLLESTD
+1319 PIPDEKVMSLLVGTD
-1334 ALGFPV
+1334 ALGFPID
-1340 EATDAGSAT
+1340 ATDAGSAT

-1397 DGTCDLN
+1397 AGTCDLN

-1452 EMKSCG
+1452 EMKKCG

-1473 FPKAHAAAYAIS
+1473 FPKAHAAAYSIS
-1485 SLRVAWFKVYYP
+1485 TLRVAWFKVYYP

-1511 LFNAEDMC
+1511 LFNADDMC
-1519 SGPEKVKERRIEL
+1519 NGPEKVKKRRIEL
-1532 NEEMH
+1532 ADEMH

-1564 APITLEDSLGTK
+1564 APITLNESLGTK
-1576 FAKAGPKLIRPPFCA
+1576 FSKAGPKLIRPPFCA
-1591 IPAVSPANG
+1591 ISAVSPANG
-1600 EAIERARA
+1600 EAIEKARA
-1608 DGPFKNR
+1608 EAPFKNR

-1627 VTEKLLAYGGILD
+1627 VTQKLLDYGGILD
-1640 DLPESAQM
+1640 DLPESAQI
-1648 NLFDLFGGNDNGDD
+1648 NLFDLM
-1662 DGDK
+1662 

>member
-1 MEKKETKLTELFELN
+1 MEKKRVKLLELFNVDSDKYKDLDEL
-16 SGKRE
+16 
-21 YKGLDG
+21 Y
-27 ITVHKVDIYKNR
+27 VVKVDIYKAKASINIILE
-39 GLIELKLNGVSS
+39 GIDSLKYNNSVVALVSELEK
-51 LPADNDAAVF
+51 
-61 LEDLET
+61 
-67 DFGFRINFVFDECRG
+67 DFGTKVNFCFD
-82 GNISDYIDGLEKL
+82 
-95 IMYMVKRDG
+95 
-104 GASLQGFTDYVRVI
+104 GFTDTNLPDAYSNIESLIRYYAARDG
-118 CSEGNPDEGIKPGA
+118 EGAVKNLADFISLQADVDYDNGA
-132 DLNVPEWWEG
+132 ALSYISYINVSSGWSS
-142 MLGPNGKYDL
+142 MLGNEDKASL
-152 SSAFGNA
+152 TSAINDANTICVGNEIS
-159 VYACCRIPPDSY
+159 CRCEILCHDHDMADMGQDDDVIRAIEEGRMVFPDIEY
-171 DIKVIDTTSDYE
+171 V
-183 DYSPE
+183 
-188 NDILRAMENGT
+188 
-199 YEEYDGNY
+199 EEKP
-207 AKSAPKKSGKKKTE
+207 AKGSKKKKDE
-221 AEVFA
+221 KAG
-226 EDNDAASNKDSWA
+226 DADAKPAAKDSWEA
-239 YKAKQVQKEA
+239 KAQQLRKEA
-249 KVESKNNF
+249 KQEEKKF
-257 DYSKNAQADEII
+257 DYKAQANADNQLY
-269 FGKVKKQAT
+269 GRVKKQAT
-278 NMKIKSL
+278 YMKIADL
-285 SMGEMDVNIIGSIKI
+285 TIGCFDVNIAG
-300 TDDLR
+300 DLIFNEDSFKLAKTGR
-305 LTKSGK
+305 
-311 SVIAKFDCFD
+311 SVIVKFMCLD

-338 GFQKKFEKGG
+338 GFQKEFGKGG
-348 YVALQGN
+348 YVGIQGN
-355 CEKDTFSGEIQFKV
+355 VENDSFTGDKCLKVSGFFSAEKPPK
-369 NGAFPAD
+369 
-376 KPAGRKDTAERKRVE
+376 RKDTAERKRVE
-391 LHVHTKMSA
+391 LHVHTKMSES
-400 DDATTD
+400 DATTE
-406 PADLIKLAASFGHS
+406 PADLIKLAAQFGHS

-448 DTDEAPFKCI
+448 GTDEPPIKCI

-478 DVEKDNYFKKADGD
+478 DVKNDKIKPSDVD
-492 EDAALNFIEKPKAV
+492 DDASLNFIFKPKAV

-513 IKREGDDALKDTFTS
+513 IRRNGDDALRDTFTC
-528 VCASKYRLKGYKPV
+528 VCASKYRLKGYKAV

-563 KSLWDVSEFPEKL
+563 KSLWNPDEIPEEL
-576 SDESISI
+576 RDENINA
-583 KPLEPHYHLG
+583 KPLEPHYPLG
-593 RVINEELDINCA
+593 TACNVELDINGD
-605 YADGSDEVIPSELVF
+605 YADGSEEVIPSELVF
-620 EHVADFHADFGD
+620 EHVADFHAEFGD
-632 AIYPGKGEPCDSYF
+632 TIYPGTGEPCDSYF

-656 DSYITGPDIFTTLA
+656 DSYVTGPDIFTTLA

-682 DHVYYRHKF
+682 DHIYYRHKF

-696 SDEDILETYYKGEFK
+696 SDEDILETFYKGEFK
-711 TVDELLAAKGTAFTY
+711 TVDEALNAKGTLFNYTGDCSGFDEMFT
-726 AAAGDTH
+726 
-733 DTMFEACYKSA
+733 ACYKSA
-744 SCLAACLKDAGTV
+744 SLLASCLTDAGTV
-757 NALDINYASG
+757 DALDINYKVG
-767 HYTPGK
+767 HYTPARVK
-773 IKLIKQKNQSAKES
+773 TNDKDSNKQYIMP
-787 EALPVYH
+787 LYH
-794 IIYLARSNMGL
+794 IIYLVRSNMGL
-805 YNLYR
+805 YNLYHI
-810 LVSESNIHYFSR
+810 VSESQIHYYSR

-850 RYVLKAYVDSNKDRS
+850 RYVYNNYCALNKDKQA
-865 LTRKLLS
+865 TRDFLKD
-872 ESEEFRKILSLYDYV
+872 SEEFAKILRLYDYV
-887 EIQPLCNNMFIT
+887 EIQPLCNNMFLT
-899 RQEPEKFGGTQPMN
+899 RMDPAKCKPGTFPLN
-913 ADDIRIINELLVET
+913 EDDVRIINELLVET
-927 ADDHNMPVCA
+927 ADDHGMPVCA

-953 YMMMSM
+953 YMMMSQ
-959 GFEDAEMQSDL
+959 GYADAEMQSDL
-970 YFRNTQEMLDE
+970 YFRTTDEMLDE
-981 FAYLGEKKAEEV
+981 FKYLGEEKAMEV
-993 VIDNTN
+993 VVDNTN
-999 KIADLIEFGIKPF
+999 MIADMCEFGIKPF

-1030 IAYTKANRLYR
+1030 IAYTKANRMYR
-1041 HNGVLN
+1041 HKGVLN
-1047 EVVKARLDRELES
+1047 PVVKERLDRELKS

-1087 GSRGSVGSSFAATMC
+1087 GSRGSVGSSFAATMS

-1115 CPKCNYAEFDN
+1115 CKKCNYAEFDN
-1126 SGKFGSGYDLP
+1126 SGKYGSGYDLP

-1142 ECGEKLIPDGQDI
+1142 ECGEPLTPDGQDI

-1163 KGDKQPDIDLN
+1163 HGDKQPDIDLN

-1210 YGVCRKVCEEKGE
+1210 YGVCRKICEEKGE
-1223 PFTQAHLAFMAR
+1223 AFTQAHLAFMAR

-1269 ANKTDGGIIT
+1269 ANKTDCGIIT

-1305 RMLSDITGVTITDI
+1305 RMLSDITGVNITDI
-1319 PIPDEKVMSLLESTD
+1319 PIPDEKVMSLLVGTD
-1334 ALGFPV
+1334 ALGFPID
-1340 EATDAGSAT
+1340 ATDAGSAT

-1389 GNAQDLIR
+1389 GNAQELIR
-1397 DGTCDLN
+1397 AGTCDLN

-1452 EMKSCG
+1452 EMKKCG

-1473 FPKAHAAAYAIS
+1473 FPKAHAAAYSIS
-1485 SLRVAWFKVYYP
+1485 TLRVAWFKVYYP

-1511 LFNAEDMC
+1511 LFNADDMC
-1519 SGPEKVKERRIEL
+1519 NGPEKVKKRRIEL
-1532 NEEMH
+1532 ADEMH

-1564 APITLEDSLGTK
+1564 APITLNDSLGKK
-1576 FAKAGPKLIRPPFCA
+1576 FSKAGPKLIRPPFCA

-1600 EAIERARA
+1600 EAIEKAREEA
-1608 DGPFKNR
+1608 PFKNR

-1627 VTEKLLAYGGILD
+1627 VTQKLLDYGGILD
-1640 DLPESAQM
+1640 DLPESAQI
-1648 NLFDLFGGNDNGDD
+1648 NLFDLM
-1662 DGDK
+1662 